1 MCLTICGTYTP
12 VKCPIEIIII
22 ERTTNI
28 TFLTLTHTTMGKT
41 NAKMCSHKATQV
53 LPLSKG
59 TPAVGIASSSY
70 FAACAR
76 HVGALALFG
85 LMFCPVQV
93 MASRAPRLAMADSS
107 SVVTPVLP
115 DQGTTTPTD
124 SIGNGGAGDAEE
136 VVPDTIPFAQLWKHN
151 SWRSTNEKAGSTT
164 QQSWEIICNRPT
176 KLTFNYSCYN
186 GSYGTFQVTLND
198 STIISRGNWDSTE
211 DRLYQI
217 DLPAGRY
224 VLKASYYTRYDNYY
238 DPDGL
243 NEYCYARIS
252 GIATDDV
259 QANATAYLSGLAD
272 YPALKQELQTALD
285 NSSAAPDDE
294 ALYNT
299 LAATLNDVR
308 TAVSYYPLIQKDI
321 VVADSILNEGA
332 YVDISEAVALGR
344 AIDVNTST
352 SANYLAA
359 FDALETSIAV
369 QVSSNQKIDDWAFNT
384 DQRYTID
391 NMGYYLDQDHKVA
404 ACTGL
409 EAQDADVTNLVIP
422 STVRYNGVTYAVVA
436 LYDNRYNQNKVRTLT
451 LPRTLR
457 HINDYGLSD
466 YRAITDLEIPANVER
481 MGNYIVNNCPQLQR
495 IKVNAEVPPTLGSLD
510 NNRYYDEYGNS
521 TYHYLRIV
529 IPRESF
535 HAYRLVNA
543 WNTDYNVLIGGDEGI
558 TVNTGKIA
566 AGDLG
571 HVVVEEAGYLQEVN
585 KLIIEGELNADD
597 WSKIGQMTN
606 LTELDLSKALI
617 DEIPSN
623 AFNGRWAIDKV
634 VLPPTLKK
642 IGSYAFQNTSLT
654 SVNIPD
660 NVETIENN
668 AFGRVKRLQEVH
680 LPDNLTA
687 LGGSA
692 FEYCRN
698 LRAVKIPSK
707 IKVITWYA
715 FRDCSSLQSVELHDS
730 ITGFGNESFAG
741 CDLREITLPKSTTAV
756 GNHAFEGNANL
767 SKVTFNEGLIYIGE
781 SAFQNTAIDTL
792 NCPST
797 LRNIYNSAFAGCRN
811 LRQIYLNEGLTRIEM
826 YALANNK
833 ATEIVLPSSLEYCAG
848 GAFDDCDSLVTI
860 EARSVMPPNTDNG
873 CPLTSADLTKA
884 ILYVP
889 VWSLAEYQLATGW
902 NQFYTFRTSDFMPQ
916 YVKVNKDFYFTLR
929 DELDPDYRPDIELTV
944 TNNQIT
950 DSQGNT
956 DYQHGNLTIS
966 GRSKL
971 AVNDFSMVLSP
982 YAKYSYKQNYYYNEN
997 YRHLRPTS
1005 LIVKGEMRAENV
1017 TINLWNATNRWQ
1029 FVSFPF
1035 DVKVSDIVPVDSTT
1049 SWVIRG
1055 HSGAERAAG
1064 NAAAVWQ
1071 NLSADDVL
1079 QAGKGYIMQCYKPD
1093 DKNGNYDAA
1102 QFTVRPLTTTVNRQ
1116 QIFNAD
1122 NRTVALE
1129 EHLAEFEHNRSW
1141 NLIGNPYPSY
1151 FDTRFLDFGA
1161 PFMVW
1166 NSNNQNYEAYSPVDD
1181 SYILAPA
1188 EAFFVQRPVD
1198 QESITFLKDG
1208 RQTDRYARTL
1218 VEEEPA
1224 SAPQRIR
1231 AAYDSNT
1238 HTAAQRT
1245 VFNITLAKDG
1255 QQADRTRVVINEAA
1269 TMQYDLSRDAAKFT
1283 GTEPAVSQIFT
1294 INGATRYAIN
1304 ERPLNNGQALLGL
1317 HFGTD
1322 GTYTIGLSNQPD
1334 GQVTLEDRLTGTK
1347 LQLNGTAGYSFTAK
1361 AGDSTDRFVLHFD
1374 AVATGINAATVNEAD
1389 RNDDT
1394 YTLDGRKVN
1403 NPTAPGLYIKGGKK
1417 GIK

>member
-1 MCLTICGTYTP
+1 
-12 VKCPIEIIII
+12 
-22 ERTTNI
+22 
-28 TFLTLTHTTMGKT
+28 MGKT

-59 TPAVGIASSSY
+59 TPTVGIASSSY

-124 SIGNGGAGDAEE
+124 SIGNSGAGDTDQ
-136 VVPDTIPFAQLWKHN
+136 VLPDTIPFAQLWKHN
-151 SWRSTNEKAGSTT
+151 NWQSTNEAAGSTT

-176 KLTFNYSCYN
+176 KLFFNYACNNNS
-186 GSYGTFQVTLND
+186 SSSFQVTLND
-198 STIISRGNWDSTE
+198 STIIGRGGWNSTE
-211 DRLYQI
+211 GEHYQI
-217 DLPAGRY
+217 ELPAGRY
-224 VLKASYYTRYDNYY
+224 VLKASFYTYYENQN
-238 DPDGL
+238 G
-243 NEYCYARIS
+243 YCYARIS
-252 GIATDDV
+252 GIATDDA
-259 QANATAYLSGLAD
+259 QSNATAYLSGLVD

-285 NSSAAPDDE
+285 NSNAAPDDE

-308 TAVSYYPLIQKDI
+308 KAVSYYPLIQKDI

-352 SANYLAA
+352 SADYLAA
-359 FDALETSIAV
+359 FEALETSIAV
-369 QVSSNQKIDDWAFNT
+369 QVTSNQSIDDWAINT

-391 NMGYYLDQDHKVA
+391 NMGYYLDQEHKVA

-409 EAQDADVTNLVIP
+409 QVQDADVTNLVIP

-811 LRQIYLNEGLTRIEM
+811 LRQINLNEGLTRIET

-950 DSQGNT
+950 DSQGNS

-982 YAKYSYKQNYYYNEN
+982 YAKYAYKQNYYYNEN
-997 YRHLRPTS
+997 YRHLRPTC

-1079 QAGKGYIMQCYKPD
+1079 QAGKGYIMQCYKPN

-1198 QESITFLKDG
+1198 QENITFLKDG

-1334 GQVTLEDRLTGTK
+1334 GQITLEDRLTGTK

-1374 AVATGINAATVNEAD
+1374 AVATGINAATANEAD

-1417 GIK
+1417 VIK

>member
-1 MCLTICGTYTP
+1 
-12 VKCPIEIIII
+12 
-22 ERTTNI
+22 
-28 TFLTLTHTTMGKT
+28 MGKT

-85 LMFCPVQV
+85 LMFCPVQI
-93 MASRAPRLAMADSS
+93 MASRAPRLAVADSS
-107 SVVTPVLP
+107 EVVSPVLP

-124 SIGNGGAGDAEE
+124 SIDNGGTGDTEE
-136 VVPDTIPFAQLWKHN
+136 VLPDTIPFAQLWKHN
-151 SWRSTNEKAGSTT
+151 SWQSTNKEAESTT

-176 KLTFNYSCYN
+176 KLTFNYCWNNGNSC
-186 GSYGTFQVTLND
+186 TFRVTLND
-198 STIISRGNWDSTE
+198 STIISKNSWTTTLGE
-211 DRLYQI
+211 HYQI
-217 DLPAGRY
+217 NLPAGRY
-224 VLKASYYTRYDNYY
+224 VLKASLYTHYENQGDNYF
-238 DPDGL
+238 
-243 NEYCYARIS
+243 ARIS
-252 GIATDDV
+252 DIAIDDA
-259 QANATAYLSGLAD
+259 QANATAFLGALAD

-285 NSSAAPDDE
+285 NSNAAPDDE

-352 SANYLAA
+352 SADYLAA

-369 QVSSNQKIDDWAFNT
+369 QVSSNQSIDDWAFNT
-384 DQRYTID
+384 DQRYTVD

-409 EAQDADVTNLVIP
+409 QTENADVTDLVIP

-436 LYDNRYNQNKVRTLT
+436 LYDNRYDQNKVRTLT

-457 HINDYGLSD
+457 HINDWGLSK
-466 YRAITDLEIPANVER
+466 YYAITDLEIPANVER
-481 MGNYIVNNCPQLQR
+481 MGDYIVNDCPQLQR

-510 NNRYYDEYGNS
+510 NDSYYEDGYN

-535 HAYRLVNA
+535 HAYRLVSA
-543 WNTDYNVLIGGDEGI
+543 WNTDHNVLIGGDEGV
-558 TVNTGKIA
+558 TVSTGKIA

-571 HVVVEEAGYLQEVN
+571 HVVIEEAGYLQEVN

-597 WSKIGQMTN
+597 WSKIKQMTN

-617 DEIPSN
+617 DEIPSY
-623 AFNGRWAIDKV
+623 AFNERWAIDKV

-642 IGSYAFQNTSLT
+642 IGSCAFQRTSLT

-660 NVETIENN
+660 NVETIEEN
-668 AFGRVKRLQEVH
+668 AFSQVRQLQEVH
-680 LPDNLTA
+680 LPDSLTS
-687 LGGSA
+687 LGRYA
-692 FEYCRN
+692 FEKCRS
-698 LRAVKIPSK
+698 LRTVKIPTK
-707 IKVITWYA
+707 LKEIPWYT
-715 FRDCSSLQSVELHDS
+715 FDGCNSLQSVELHDS
-730 ITGFGNESFAG
+730 ITGIGDYSFRN
-741 CDLREITLPKSTTAV
+741 CNLREITLPKSTTWV
-756 GNHAFEGNANL
+756 GGSAFEENANL
-767 SKVTFNEGLIYIGE
+767 SKVTLNEGLIDIWA
-781 SAFQNTAIDTL
+781 SAFQDTAIDTL

-797 LRNIYNSAFAGCRN
+797 LRNIYNSAFARCNN
-811 LRQIYLNEGLTRIEM
+811 LRQINLNEGLTRIEV
-826 YALANNK
+826 YALADNM

-848 GAFDDCDSLVTI
+848 AAFSNCNSLVTI
-860 EARSVMPPNTDNG
+860 EARSVMPPNTGGG
-873 CPLTSADLTKA
+873 CPLTVNDLTKA
-884 ILYVP
+884 VLYVP
-889 VWSLAEYQLATGW
+889 VWSLSEYQLATGW

-944 TNNQIT
+944 TNNEIT
-950 DSQGNT
+950 DSHDNR

-971 AVNDFSMVLSP
+971 AVNDFSMVLAP
-982 YAKYSYKQNYYYNEN
+982 YAKYAYEGGGYNYYND
-997 YRHLRPTS
+997 YRYLRPTS

-1017 TINLWNATNRWQ
+1017 TINLWNATERWQ

-1035 DVKVSDIVPVDSTT
+1035 DVKVSNIVPVDSTT

-1064 NAAAVWQ
+1064 NTAAVWQ

-1079 QAGKGYIMQCYKPD
+1079 QAGKGYIMQCYKPND
-1093 DKNGNYDAA
+1093 GNNYYDAA

-1231 AAYDSNT
+1231 AAYDSNA

-1334 GQVTLEDRLTGTK
+1334 GQITLEDRLTGTK

-1374 AVATGINAATVNEAD
+1374 AVATGINAATTNEAD

-1417 GIK
+1417 VIK

>member
-1 MCLTICGTYTP
+1 
-12 VKCPIEIIII
+12 
-22 ERTTNI
+22 
-28 TFLTLTHTTMGKT
+28 MGKT

-93 MASRAPRLAMADSS
+93 MASRAPRLAVADSS
-107 SVVTPVLP
+107 EVVSPVLP

-124 SIGNGGAGDAEE
+124 SIDNGGTGDTEE
-136 VVPDTIPFAQLWKHN
+136 VLPDTIPFAQLWKHN
-151 SWRSTNEKAGSTT
+151 SWQSTNKEAESTT

-176 KLTFNYSCYN
+176 KLTFNYCWNNGNSC
-186 GSYGTFQVTLND
+186 TFRVTLND
-198 STIISRGNWDSTE
+198 STIISKNSWTTTLGE
-211 DRLYQI
+211 HYQI
-217 DLPAGRY
+217 NLPAGRY
-224 VLKASYYTRYDNYY
+224 VLKASLYTHYENQGDNYF
-238 DPDGL
+238 
-243 NEYCYARIS
+243 ARIS
-252 GIATDDV
+252 DIAIDDA
-259 QANATAYLSGLAD
+259 QANATAFLGALAG
-272 YPALKQELQTALD
+272 YPPLKQELQTALD

-352 SANYLAA
+352 SAEYLAA

-369 QVSSNQKIDDWAFNT
+369 QVSSNQSIDDWAFNT
-384 DQRYTID
+384 SQRYTID
-391 NMGYYLDQDHKVA
+391 DMGYYLDQDHKVA

-409 EAQDADVTNLVIP
+409 QTENADVTDLVIP

-436 LYDNRYNQNKVRTLT
+436 LYANRYTQNKVRTLT

-466 YRAITDLEIPANVER
+466 YRAITDLEIPAYVER
-481 MGNYIVNNCPQLQR
+481 MGNYIVEDCPQLQR
-495 IKVNAEVPPTLGSLD
+495 IKVNAEVPPTLESLGGD
-510 NNRYYDEYGNS
+510 SYYDEYGNY
-521 TYHYLRIV
+521 TYRYFKV
-529 IPRESF
+529 TIPRESF
-535 HAYRLVNA
+535 HAYRLVSA
-543 WNTDYNVLIGGDEGI
+543 WNTNYNVLIGGDEGV
-558 TVNTGKIA
+558 TVSTGKIA

-585 KLIIEGELNADD
+585 KLIIEGELNSDD
-597 WSKIGQMTN
+597 WSKIKQMTN

-617 DEIPSN
+617 DEIPSY
-623 AFNGRWAIDKV
+623 AFSERWAIDKV

-642 IGSYAFQNTSLT
+642 IGSCAFQRTSLT

-660 NVETIENN
+660 NVETIEES
-668 AFGRVKRLQEVH
+668 AFSQVKKLQEVH
-680 LPDNLTA
+680 LPDSLTS
-687 LGGSA
+687 LGRYA
-692 FEYCRN
+692 FSSCSS
-698 LRAVKIPSK
+698 LRTIKIPTK
-707 IKVITWYA
+707 LKEIPWYT
-715 FRDCSSLQSVELHDS
+715 FDGCKSLQSVELHDS
-730 ITGFGNESFAG
+730 ITGFGDYSFRS
-741 CDLREITLPKSTTAV
+741 CDLREITLPKSTTWI
-756 GNHAFEGNANL
+756 GGRAFAENTNL
-767 SKVTFNEGLIYIGE
+767 SKVTLNEELIDIWAY
-781 SAFQNTAIDTL
+781 AFQNTAIDTL

-797 LRNIYNSAFAGCRN
+797 LRNIYNGAFAGCRN
-811 LRQIYLNEGLTRIEM
+811 LSQINLNEGLTRIEV

-833 ATEIVLPSSLEYCAG
+833 ATEIVLPSSLEYCSQS
-848 GAFDDCDSLVTI
+848 AFDDCDSLVTI

-873 CPLTSADLTKA
+873 CPLSSTDLTKA
-884 ILYVP
+884 VLYVP

-971 AVNDFSMVLSP
+971 AVNDFSMVLAP
-982 YAKYSYKQNYYYNEN
+982 YAKYAYKQNYYYNEN

-1049 SWVIRG
+1049 SWVIRS

-1064 NAAAVWQ
+1064 NTAAVWQ
-1071 NLSADDVL
+1071 NLTADDVL
-1079 QAGKGYIMQCYKPD
+1079 QAGKGYIMQCYKPN

-1151 FDTRFLDFGA
+1151 FDTRFLDFEA

-1198 QESITFLKDG
+1198 QENITFLKDG

-1231 AAYDSNT
+1231 AAYDSNS

-1334 GQVTLEDRLTGTK
+1334 GQITLEDRLTGTK
-1347 LQLNGTAGYSFTAK
+1347 QQLNGTAGYSFTAK

-1374 AVATGINAATVNEAD
+1374 AVATGINAATTNEAD
-1389 RNDDT
+1389 HNDDT

-1417 GIK
+1417 VIK

>member
-1 MCLTICGTYTP
+1 
-12 VKCPIEIIII
+12 
-22 ERTTNI
+22 
-28 TFLTLTHTTMGKT
+28 MGKT

-93 MASRAPRLAMADSS
+93 MASRAPRLAVADSS
-107 SVVTPVLP
+107 EVVSPVLP

-124 SIGNGGAGDAEE
+124 SIDNGGTGDTEE
-136 VVPDTIPFAQLWKHN
+136 VLPDTIPFAQLWKHN
-151 SWRSTNEKAGSTT
+151 SWQSTNEAAGSTT

-176 KLTFNYSCYN
+176 KLTFNYSCN
-186 GSYGTFQVTLND
+186 NRNSCTFQVTLND
-198 STIISRGNWDSTE
+198 STIISKNSWSSTE
-211 DRLYQI
+211 GQLYQI

-224 VLKASYYTRYDNYY
+224 VLKASYYTYY
-238 DPDGL
+238 ENQ
-243 NEYCYARIS
+243 NENCYARIS
-252 GIATDDV
+252 GIATDDA
-259 QANATAYLSGLAD
+259 QANATAYLGALAD
-272 YPALKQELQTALD
+272 CPALKQELQTALD
-285 NSSAAPDDE
+285 NYNAAPDDE

-308 TAVSYYPLIQKDI
+308 KAVSYYPLIQKDI

-352 SANYLAA
+352 SADYLAA

-369 QVSSNQKIDDWAFNT
+369 QVTSDQSIDDWAFNT

-409 EAQDADVTNLVIP
+409 QTENADVTDLVIP

-436 LYDNRYNQNKVRTLT
+436 LYDNRYDQNKVRTLT

-457 HINDYGLSD
+457 HINDWGLSK
-466 YRAITDLEIPANVER
+466 YYAITDLEIPANVER
-481 MGNYIVNNCPQLQR
+481 MGNYIVEDCPQLQR
-495 IKVNAEVPPTLGSLD
+495 IKVNAEVPPTLESLGGGIYYED
-510 NNRYYDEYGNS
+510 GYATDRY
-521 TYHYLRIV
+521 IKII

-535 HAYRLVNA
+535 HAYRLVSA
-543 WNTDYNVLIGGDEGI
+543 WNTDHNVLIGGDEGV
-558 TVNTGKIA
+558 TVSTGKIA

-571 HVVVEEAGYLQEVN
+571 HVVIEEAGYLQEVN

-597 WSKIGQMTN
+597 WSKIKQMTN

-617 DEIPSN
+617 DEIPSY

-642 IGSYAFQNTSLT
+642 IGSFAFQGTALT

-660 NVETIENN
+660 NVETIKEC
-668 AFGRVKRLQEVH
+668 AFSQVKQLQEVH
-680 LPDNLTA
+680 LPDSLTS
-687 LGGSA
+687 LGNYA
-692 FEYCRN
+692 FAECRS
-698 LRAVKIPSK
+698 LRTVKIPTK
-707 IKVITWYA
+707 LKTIPDYT
-715 FRDCSSLQSVELHDS
+715 FQNCRSLQSVELHDS
-730 ITGFGNESFAG
+730 ITAFEDYSFNN
-741 CDLREITLPKSTTAV
+741 CDLREITLPKSTTWV
-756 GNHAFEGNANL
+756 GGNAFNGNTNL
-767 SKVTFNEGLIYIGE
+767 SKVTLNEGLIDIWAE
-781 SAFQNTAIDTL
+781 AFYNTAIDTL

-797 LRNIYNSAFAGCRN
+797 LRNIRNSAFAGCRN
-811 LRQIYLNEGLTRIEM
+811 LRQINLNEGLTRIEV

-848 GAFDDCDSLVTI
+848 AAFDGCNSLVTI
-860 EARSVMPPNTDNG
+860 EAHSVMPPNTGSG
-873 CPLTSADLTKA
+873 CPLTVNDLTKA
-884 ILYVP
+884 VLYVP
-889 VWSLAEYQLATGW
+889 VWSLSEYQLATGW

-944 TNNQIT
+944 TNNEIT
-950 DSQGNT
+950 DSQGND

-982 YAKYSYKQNYYYNEN
+982 FTKYIYEGGYYDYYSNESYRY
-997 YRHLRPTS
+997 LRPTS

-1079 QAGKGYIMQCYKPD
+1079 QAGKGYIMQCYKPN
-1093 DKNGNYDAA
+1093 DKNGNYYAA

-1231 AAYDSNT
+1231 AAYDSNA

-1304 ERPLNNGQALLGL
+1304 ERPLNNGQAQLGL

-1374 AVATGINAATVNEAD
+1374 AVATGINAATTNEAD

-1417 GIK
+1417 VIK

>member
-1 MCLTICGTYTP
+1 
-12 VKCPIEIIII
+12 
-22 ERTTNI
+22 
-28 TFLTLTHTTMGKT
+28 MGKT

-107 SVVTPVLP
+107 SVVTPVQP

-124 SIGNGGAGDAEE
+124 SIGNSGAGDTDQ
-136 VVPDTIPFAQLWKHN
+136 VLPDTIPFAQLWKHN
-151 SWRSTNEKAGSTT
+151 SWQSTNKEAGSTT
-164 QQSWEIICNRPT
+164 QQSWEIICSRPT
-176 KLTFNYSCYN
+176 KLSFNYAYKNRYSEIH
-186 GSYGTFQVTLND
+186 VTLND
-198 STIISRGNWDSTE
+198 STIIRDGAWYSTE
-211 DRLYQI
+211 SRHYQI

-224 VLKASYYTRYDNYY
+224 VLKASYYTEGENPDDINNQNY
-238 DPDGL
+238 
-243 NEYCYARIS
+243 NYARIS
-252 GIATDDV
+252 DIATDDV
-259 QANATAYLSGLAD
+259 QSNATAYLGALAD

-285 NSSAAPDDE
+285 NYNAAPDDE

-299 LAATLNDVR
+299 LAATLNDVSK
-308 TAVSYYPLIQKDI
+308 AVSYYPLIQKDI

-352 SANYLAA
+352 SADYLAA
-359 FDALETSIAV
+359 FEALETSIAV
-369 QVSSNQKIDDWAFNT
+369 QVTSNQKIDEWAINT
-384 DQRYTID
+384 NQRYTID

-409 EAQDADVTNLVIP
+409 QTENADVTDLVIP
-422 STVRYNGVTYAVVA
+422 STVRYNNVTYAVVA

-457 HINDYGLSD
+457 HINDWGLSD

-481 MGNYIVNNCPQLQR
+481 MGENIVYNCPQLQR

-510 NNRYYDEYGNS
+510 NNSYYDDYDGR
-521 TYHYLRIV
+521 TYRYLRIV

-543 WNTDYNVLIGGDEGI
+543 WNTDHNVLIGGDEGI

-597 WSKIGQMTN
+597 WSKIKQMTN

-617 DEIPSN
+617 NEIPN
-623 AFNGRWAIDKV
+623 KAFNGRWAIDKV

-642 IGSYAFQNTSLT
+642 IGSFAFQGTALT

-660 NVETIENN
+660 NVETIKEC
-668 AFGRVKRLQEVH
+668 AFSQVKQLQEVH
-680 LPDNLTA
+680 LPDSLTS
-687 LGGSA
+687 LGNYA
-692 FEYCRN
+692 FAECRS
-698 LRAVKIPSK
+698 LRTVKIPTK
-707 IKVITWYA
+707 LKTIPDYT
-715 FRDCSSLQSVELHDS
+715 FQNCRSLQSVELHDS
-730 ITGFGNESFAG
+730 ITAFEDYSFDN
-741 CDLREITLPKSTTAV
+741 CDLREITLPKSTTWV
-756 GNHAFEGNANL
+756 GGSAFKGNANL
-767 SKVTFNEGLIYIGE
+767 SKVTLNEGLVDIWTY
-781 SAFQNTAIDTL
+781 AFQNTAIDTL

-797 LRNIYNSAFAGCRN
+797 LRNIYSNAFRDCTN
-811 LRQIYLNEGLTRIEM
+811 LRQINLNEGLTRIESG
-826 YALANNK
+826 ALANNK

-848 GAFDDCDSLVTI
+848 GAFYDCDSLVTI
-860 EARSVMPPNTDNG
+860 EARSVMPPNTDGN
-873 CPLTSADLTKA
+873 CPLSGTDLTKA
-884 ILYVP
+884 VLYVP
-889 VWSLAEYQLATGW
+889 VWSLSEYQLATGW

-929 DELDPDYRPDIELTV
+929 DELAPDYRPDIELTV

-950 DSQGNT
+950 DSQNNS

-971 AVNDFSMVLSP
+971 AVNDFSMVLAP
-982 YAKYSYKQNYYYNEN
+982 YAKYAYEGGGYNYYND
-997 YRHLRPTS
+997 YRYLRPTS

-1079 QAGKGYIMQCYKPD
+1079 QAGKGYIMQCYKPN

-1198 QESITFLKDG
+1198 QENITFLKDG

-1374 AVATGINAATVNEAD
+1374 AVATGINAATANEAD

-1417 GIK
+1417 VIK

>member
-1 MCLTICGTYTP
+1 
-12 VKCPIEIIII
+12 
-22 ERTTNI
+22 
-28 TFLTLTHTTMGKT
+28 MGKT

-107 SVVTPVLP
+107 SVVTPVQP

-124 SIGNGGAGDAEE
+124 SIGNGGAGDTEE
-136 VVPDTIPFAQLWKHN
+136 VLPDTIPFAQLWKHN
-151 SWRSTNEKAGSTT
+151 RYIVYGGTEGTVEQK
-164 QQSWEIICNRPT
+164 SWEIIARRET
-176 KLTFNYSCYN
+176 KLSF
-186 GSYGTFQVTLND
+186 SYGTADDQWNFYTQIFIDDERVREMNGGTYNNTFSVTLTPGRHILTFKNECYGEVD
-198 STIISRGNWDSTE
+198 STTYAFISDIATE
-211 DRLYQI
+211 DAQ
-217 DLPAGRY
+217 
-224 VLKASYYTRYDNYY
+224 T
-238 DPDGL
+238 
-243 NEYCYARIS
+243 
-252 GIATDDV
+252 
-259 QANATAYLSGLAD
+259 NATAFVNALEG
-272 YPALKQELQTALD
+272 YPPLKQELQTALD
-285 NSSAAPDDE
+285 NYNAAPDDE

-308 TAVSYYPLIQKDI
+308 KAVSYYPLIQKDI

-352 SANYLAA
+352 SADYLAA

-369 QVSSNQKIDDWAFNT
+369 QVTSNQSIDDWAFNT

-409 EAQDADVTNLVIP
+409 EAENADVTDLVIP

-457 HINDYGLSD
+457 HINDGGLSD

-481 MGNYIVNNCPQLQR
+481 MGENIVYNCPQLQR

-510 NNRYYDEYGNS
+510 NNSYYEDGYR
-521 TYHYLRIV
+521 TYHYIRIV

-543 WNTDYNVLIGGDEGI
+543 WNTDHNVLIGGDEGI
-558 TVNTGKIA
+558 TVSTGKIA

-597 WSKIGQMTN
+597 WSKIKQMTN

-617 DEIPSN
+617 DEIPN
-623 AFNGRWAIDKV
+623 EAFNGRWAIDKV
-634 VLPPTLKK
+634 LLPPTLKK
-642 IGSYAFQNTSLT
+642 IGAYAFQGTALT

-660 NVETIENN
+660 NVETIKECAFNN
-668 AFGRVKRLQEVH
+668 ARQLQEVH
-680 LPDNLTA
+680 LPDSLTS
-687 LGGSA
+687 LGTSA
-692 FEYCRN
+692 FEYCRS
-698 LRAVKIPSK
+698 LRTIKIPTK
-707 IKVITWYA
+707 LKVIPPYT
-715 FRDCSSLQSVELHDS
+715 FDGCKSLQSVELHDS
-730 ITGFGNESFAG
+730 ITGFGNHAFVN
-741 CDLREITLPKSTTAV
+741 CDLREITLPKSTSWVDNDAFS
-756 GNHAFEGNANL
+756 GNVNL
-767 SKVTFNEGLIYIGE
+767 SKVTLNEGLVNI
-781 SAFQNTAIDTL
+781 SDKAFYQTAIDTL

-797 LRNIYNSAFAGCRN
+797 LRSIRNSAFARCNN
-811 LRQIYLNEGLTRIEM
+811 LRQINLNEGLTRIESG
-826 YALANNK
+826 ALANNK

-848 GAFDDCDSLVTI
+848 GAFYDCDSLVTI
-860 EARSVMPPNTDNG
+860 EARSVMPPNTDGN
-873 CPLTSADLTKA
+873 CPLSGTDLTKA
-884 ILYVP
+884 VLYVP

-929 DELDPDYRPDIELTV
+929 DELAPDYRPDIELTV

-950 DSQGNT
+950 DSQNNS

-971 AVNDFSMVLSP
+971 AVNDFSMVLAP
-982 YAKYSYKQNYYYNEN
+982 YAKYAYEGGGYNYYND
-997 YRHLRPTS
+997 YRYLRPTS

-1079 QAGKGYIMQCYKPD
+1079 QAGKGYIMQCYKPN

-1374 AVATGINAATVNEAD
+1374 AVATGINAATTNEAD

-1417 GIK
+1417 VIK

>member
-1 MCLTICGTYTP
+1 
-12 VKCPIEIIII
+12 
-22 ERTTNI
+22 
-28 TFLTLTHTTMGKT
+28 MGKT

-93 MASRAPRLAMADSS
+93 MASRAPRLAVADSS
-107 SVVTPVLP
+107 EVVSPVLP

-124 SIGNGGAGDAEE
+124 SIGNGGAGDTEE
-136 VVPDTIPFAQLWKHN
+136 VLPDTIPFAQLLMHN
-151 SWRSTNEKAGSTT
+151 NWQSTNIEDGSTT
-164 QQSWEIICNRPT
+164 RQSWEIICNRPT
-176 KLTFNYSCYN
+176 KLTFNYACQNYN
-186 GSYGTFQVTLND
+186 ARGLFQVTLND
-198 STIISRGNWDSTE
+198 SVIISRSRWDSTDGE
-211 DRLYQI
+211 AYQI
-217 DLPAGRY
+217 DLPVGRY
-224 VLKASYYTRYDNYY
+224 VLKASYHINYY
-238 DPDGL
+238 DE
-243 NEYCYARIS
+243 NCYAQIS
-252 GIATDDV
+252 GIATDDA
-259 QANATAYLSGLAD
+259 QANATAYLGALAD
-272 YPALKQELQTALD
+272 FPGLKQELQTALD
-285 NSSAAPDDE
+285 NYNAAPDNE
-294 ALYNT
+294 EIYNT
-299 LAATLNDVR
+299 LNATLNDVR
-308 TAVSYYPLIQKDI
+308 KAVSYYPLIQKDI

-352 SANYLAA
+352 SADYLAA

-369 QVSSNQKIDDWAFNT
+369 QVTSNQSIDDWAINT
-384 DQRYTID
+384 DQLYTVD
-391 NMGYYLDQDHKVA
+391 NMGYYFDKDHKVA
-404 ACTGL
+404 ACIGL
-409 EAQDADVTNLVIP
+409 QTEDADVTDLVIP
-422 STVRYNGVTYAVVA
+422 STVRYNNVTYAVVA

-457 HINDYGLSD
+457 HINDWGLSD
-466 YRAITDLEIPANVER
+466 YRAITNLEIPANVER
-481 MGNYIVNNCPQLQR
+481 MGENVVYNCPQLRR

-510 NNRYYDEYGNS
+510 NESYSDERAYIKI
-521 TYHYLRIV
+521 T

-535 HAYRLVNA
+535 HAYRLVSA
-543 WNTDYNVLIGGDEGI
+543 WKTDRTVLIGGDEGV
-558 TVNTGKIA
+558 TVSTGKIA

-571 HVVVEEAGYLQEVN
+571 HVVIEEAGYLPEVN
-585 KLIIEGELNADD
+585 KLIIEGELNSDD
-597 WSKIGQMTN
+597 WSKIKQMTN

-617 DEIPSN
+617 DEIPSY
-623 AFNGRWAIDKV
+623 AFNERWAIDKV

-642 IGSYAFQNTSLT
+642 IGTYAFQKTSLT

-660 NVETIENN
+660 NVETIAEYAFSN
-668 AFGRVKRLQEVH
+668 ARQLQEVH
-680 LPDNLTA
+680 LPDSLTS
-687 LGGSA
+687 LGNYA
-692 FEYCRN
+692 FEECRS
-698 LRAVKIPSK
+698 LRTVKIPAK
-707 IKVITWYA
+707 LKEIPWYA
-715 FRDCSSLQSVELHDS
+715 FQHCKSLQSVELHDG
-730 ITGFGNESFAG
+730 ITGVGDYSFNN
-741 CDLREITLPKSTTAV
+741 CDLREMTLPKSTTWV
-756 GNHAFEGNANL
+756 GGNAFNGNTNL
-767 SKVTFNEGLIYIGE
+767 SKVTLNEGLIDIWAE
-781 SAFQNTAIDTL
+781 AFYNTAIDTL

-797 LRNIYNSAFAGCRN
+797 LRNIRNSAFAGCRN
-811 LRQIYLNEGLTRIEM
+811 LRQINLNEGLTRIEV

-848 GAFDDCDSLVTI
+848 AAFDGCDSLVTI
-860 EARSVMPPNTDNG
+860 EARSVMPPNTDGG
-873 CPLTSADLTKA
+873 CPLTVNDLTKA
-884 ILYVP
+884 VLYVP
-889 VWSLAEYQLATGW
+889 VWSLSEYQLATGW

-929 DELDPDYRPDIELTV
+929 DELDPDYRPDIELTY

-950 DSQGNT
+950 DSHNNS

-982 YAKYSYKQNYYYNEN
+982 FTKYIYEGGYYDYYYNQN

-1017 TINLWNATNRWQ
+1017 TINLWNVTDRWQ

-1064 NAAAVWQ
+1064 NTAAVWQ

-1079 QAGKGYIMQCYKPD
+1079 QAGKGYIMQCYKPND
-1093 DKNGNYDAA
+1093 ENGNNYYAA

-1151 FDTRFLDFGA
+1151 FDTRFLDFEA

-1231 AAYDSNT
+1231 AAYDSNA

-1374 AVATGINAATVNEAD
+1374 AVATGINAATANEAD

-1417 GIK
+1417 VIK

>member
-1 MCLTICGTYTP
+1 M
-12 VKCPIEIIII
+12 
-22 ERTTNI
+22 
-28 TFLTLTHTTMGKT
+28 
-41 NAKMCSHKATQV
+41 KAT
-53 LPLSKG
+53 P
-59 TPAVGIASSSY
+59 P
-70 FAACAR
+70 
-76 HVGALALFG
+76 
-85 LMFCPVQV
+85 
-93 MASRAPRLAMADSS
+93 
-107 SVVTPVLP
+107 
-115 DQGTTTPTD
+115 
-124 SIGNGGAGDAEE
+124 
-136 VVPDTIPFAQLWKHN
+136 
-151 SWRSTNEKAGSTT
+151 
-164 QQSWEIICNRPT
+164 
-176 KLTFNYSCYN
+176 
-186 GSYGTFQVTLND
+186 
-198 STIISRGNWDSTE
+198 
-211 DRLYQI
+211 
-217 DLPAGRY
+217 
-224 VLKASYYTRYDNYY
+224 
-238 DPDGL
+238 
-243 NEYCYARIS
+243 
-252 GIATDDV
+252 
-259 QANATAYLSGLAD
+259 
-272 YPALKQELQTALD
+272 LKQELQTALD
-285 NSSAAPDDE
+285 NYNAAPDDE

-308 TAVSYYPLIQKDI
+308 KAVSYYPLIQKDI

-352 SANYLAA
+352 SADYLAA

-369 QVSSNQKIDDWAFNT
+369 QVTSNQSIDDWAFNT

-409 EAQDADVTNLVIP
+409 ETENADVTDLVIP
-422 STVRYNGVTYAVVA
+422 STVRYDGVTYAVVA

-457 HINDYGLSD
+457 HINDNGLSD

-481 MGNYIVNNCPQLQR
+481 MGNYIVYNCPQLQR
-495 IKVNAEVPPTLGSLD
+495 IKVNAEVPPTLGSLGD
-510 NNRYYDEYGNS
+510 DSYYEDGYRA
-521 TYHYLRIV
+521 YRHLRIV

-558 TVNTGKIA
+558 TVSTGKIA

-597 WSKIGQMTN
+597 WSKIKQMTN

-623 AFNGRWAIDKV
+623 AFSGRWAIDKV

-642 IGSYAFQNTSLT
+642 IGSFAFQGTALT

-660 NVETIENN
+660 NVETIKECAFNN
-668 AFGRVKRLQEVH
+668 ARQLQEVH
-680 LPDNLTA
+680 LPDSLTS
-687 LGGSA
+687 LGTSA
-692 FEYCRN
+692 FEYCRS
-698 LRAVKIPSK
+698 LRTIKIPTK
-707 IKVITWYA
+707 LKTIPDYT
-715 FRDCSSLQSVELHDS
+715 FQNCRSLQSVELHDS
-730 ITGFGNESFAG
+730 ITGFGNHAFVN
-741 CDLREITLPKSTTAV
+741 CDLREITLPKSTSWVDNDAFS
-756 GNHAFEGNANL
+756 GNVNL
-767 SKVTFNEGLIYIGE
+767 SKVTLNEGLVNI
-781 SAFQNTAIDTL
+781 SDKAFYQTAIDTL

-797 LRNIYNSAFAGCRN
+797 LRSIRNSAFARCNN
-811 LRQIYLNEGLTRIEM
+811 LRQINLNEGLTRIESG
-826 YALANNK
+826 ALANNK

-848 GAFDDCDSLVTI
+848 GAFYDCDSLVTI
-860 EARSVMPPNTDNG
+860 EARSVMPPNTDGN
-873 CPLTSADLTKA
+873 CPLSGTDLTKA
-884 ILYVP
+884 VLYVP
-889 VWSLAEYQLATGW
+889 VWSLSEYQLATGW

-916 YVKVNKDFYFTLR
+916 YVKVSKDFYFTLR

-950 DSQGNT
+950 DSQNNS

-971 AVNDFSMVLSP
+971 AVNDFSMVLAP
-982 YAKYSYKQNYYYNEN
+982 YAKYAYEGGGYNYYND
-997 YRHLRPTS
+997 YRYLRPTS
-1005 LIVKGEMRAENV
+1005 LIVKGEMRAEDV

-1093 DKNGNYDAA
+1093 DKNGNYYAA

-1231 AAYDSNT
+1231 AAYDSNA

-1374 AVATGINAATVNEAD
+1374 AVATGINAATTNEAD

-1417 GIK
+1417 VIK

>member
-1 MCLTICGTYTP
+1 MCLTISGTYTP

-59 TPAVGIASSSY
+59 TPTVGIASSSY

-124 SIGNGGAGDAEE
+124 SIGNSGAGDTDQ
-136 VVPDTIPFAQLWKHN
+136 VLPDTIPFAQLWKHN
-151 SWRSTNEKAGSTT
+151 NWQSTNEAAGSTT

-176 KLTFNYSCYN
+176 KLFFNYACNNNS
-186 GSYGTFQVTLND
+186 SSSFQVTLND
-198 STIISRGNWDSTE
+198 STIIGRGGWNSTE
-211 DRLYQI
+211 GEHYQI
-217 DLPAGRY
+217 ELPAGRY
-224 VLKASYYTRYDNYY
+224 VLKASFYTYYENQN
-238 DPDGL
+238 G
-243 NEYCYARIS
+243 YCYARIS
-252 GIATDDV
+252 GIATDDA
-259 QANATAYLSGLAD
+259 QSNATAYLSGLVD

-285 NSSAAPDDE
+285 NSNAAPDDE

-308 TAVSYYPLIQKDI
+308 KAVSYYPLIQKDI

-352 SANYLAA
+352 SADYLAA
-359 FDALETSIAV
+359 FEALETSIAV
-369 QVSSNQKIDDWAFNT
+369 QVTSNQSIDDWAINT

-391 NMGYYLDQDHKVA
+391 NMGYYLDQEHKVA

-409 EAQDADVTNLVIP
+409 QVQDADVTNLVIP

-797 LRNIYNSAFAGCRN
+797 LRNI
-811 LRQIYLNEGLTRIEM
+811 
-826 YALANNK
+826 
-833 ATEIVLPSSLEYCAG
+833 
-848 GAFDDCDSLVTI
+848 
-860 EARSVMPPNTDNG
+860 
-873 CPLTSADLTKA
+873 
-884 ILYVP
+884 
-889 VWSLAEYQLATGW
+889 
-902 NQFYTFRTSDFMPQ
+902 
-916 YVKVNKDFYFTLR
+916 
-929 DELDPDYRPDIELTV
+929 
-944 TNNQIT
+944 
-950 DSQGNT
+950 
-956 DYQHGNLTIS
+956 
-966 GRSKL
+966 
-971 AVNDFSMVLSP
+971 
-982 YAKYSYKQNYYYNEN
+982 
-997 YRHLRPTS
+997 
-1005 LIVKGEMRAENV
+1005 
-1017 TINLWNATNRWQ
+1017 
-1029 FVSFPF
+1029 
-1035 DVKVSDIVPVDSTT
+1035 
-1049 SWVIRG
+1049 
-1055 HSGAERAAG
+1055 
-1064 NAAAVWQ
+1064 
-1071 NLSADDVL
+1071 
-1079 QAGKGYIMQCYKPD
+1079 
-1093 DKNGNYDAA
+1093 
-1102 QFTVRPLTTTVNRQ
+1102 
-1116 QIFNAD
+1116 
-1122 NRTVALE
+1122 
-1129 EHLAEFEHNRSW
+1129 
-1141 NLIGNPYPSY
+1141 
-1151 FDTRFLDFGA
+1151 
-1161 PFMVW
+1161 
-1166 NSNNQNYEAYSPVDD
+1166 
-1181 SYILAPA
+1181 
-1188 EAFFVQRPVD
+1188 
-1198 QESITFLKDG
+1198 
-1208 RQTDRYARTL
+1208 
-1218 VEEEPA
+1218 
-1224 SAPQRIR
+1224 
-1231 AAYDSNT
+1231 
-1238 HTAAQRT
+1238 
-1245 VFNITLAKDG
+1245 
-1255 QQADRTRVVINEAA
+1255 
-1269 TMQYDLSRDAAKFT
+1269 
-1283 GTEPAVSQIFT
+1283 
-1294 INGATRYAIN
+1294 
-1304 ERPLNNGQALLGL
+1304 
-1317 HFGTD
+1317 
-1322 GTYTIGLSNQPD
+1322 
-1334 GQVTLEDRLTGTK
+1334 
-1347 LQLNGTAGYSFTAK
+1347 
-1361 AGDSTDRFVLHFD
+1361 
-1374 AVATGINAATVNEAD
+1374 
-1389 RNDDT
+1389 
-1394 YTLDGRKVN
+1394 
-1403 NPTAPGLYIKGGKK
+1403 
-1417 GIK
+1417 

>member
-1 MCLTICGTYTP
+1 
-12 VKCPIEIIII
+12 
-22 ERTTNI
+22 
-28 TFLTLTHTTMGKT
+28 MGKT

-107 SVVTPVLP
+107 SVVTPVQP
-115 DQGTTTPTD
+115 DQGTTAPTDSTGSGGVVSPVQPDQGTTAPTD
-124 SIGNGGAGDAEE
+124 SIGNGGTGDTEE
-136 VVPDTIPFAQLWKHN
+136 VLPDTIPFAQLWKHN
-151 SWRSTNEKAGSTT
+151 SWLSTNEVAGSTT

-176 KLTFNYSCYN
+176 KLTFNYACQN
-186 GSYGTFQVTLND
+186 YGARGIFEVTLND
-198 STIISRGNWDSTE
+198 SVIINRTRWDSTDGE
-211 DRLYQI
+211 AYQI
-217 DLPAGRY
+217 DLPVGRY
-224 VLKASYYTRYDNYY
+224 VLKASYYINYY
-238 DPDGL
+238 DE
-243 NEYCYARIS
+243 NCYARIS
-252 GIATDDV
+252 GIATDDA
-259 QANATAYLSGLAD
+259 QSNATAYLGALAD

-285 NSSAAPDDE
+285 NSSAAPNDE

-308 TAVSYYPLIQKDI
+308 KAATYYPLIQKDI

-344 AIDVNTST
+344 AIDVNAST
-352 SANYLAA
+352 SAEYLAA
-359 FDALETSIAV
+359 FEALETSIAV
-369 QVSSNQKIDDWAFNT
+369 QVTSDQSIDDWAFNT
-384 DQRYTID
+384 NQRYTID
-391 NMGYYLDQDHKVA
+391 NMGYYLDQEHKVA

-409 EAQDADVTNLVIP
+409 QIEDVDVTDLVIP
-422 STVRYNGVTYAVVA
+422 STVRYNDVTYAVVA

-457 HINDYGLSD
+457 HINDNGLSD

-481 MGNYIVNNCPQLQR
+481 MGKNVVYNCPQLRR
-495 IKVNAEVPPTLGSLD
+495 IKVNAEVPPTLGSLSSD
-510 NNRYYDEYGNS
+510 YYYHDEFLNRDHLYYKI
-521 TYHYLRIV
+521 T

-543 WNTDYNVLIGGDEGI
+543 WTNYTVLIGGDEGV
-558 TVNTGKIA
+558 TVSTGKIA

-571 HVVVEEAGYLQEVN
+571 HVVIDEAGYLQEVN
-585 KLIIEGELNADD
+585 KLIIEGELNSDD
-597 WSKIGQMTN
+597 WSKIKQMTN

-617 DEIPSN
+617 DEIPSY
-623 AFNGRWAIDKV
+623 AFSERWAIDKV

-642 IGSYAFQNTSLT
+642 IGSNAFQRTALT

-660 NVETIENN
+660 NVETIEDC
-668 AFGRVKRLQEVH
+668 AFGGAGYMQEVH
-680 LPDNLTA
+680 LPDSLTS

-715 FRDCSSLQSVELHDS
+715 FRYCDSLQSVELHDS

-811 LRQIYLNEGLTRIEM
+811 LRQINLNEGLTRIEQ

-860 EARSVMPPNTDNG
+860 EARSVMPPNTGSG
-873 CPLTSADLTKA
+873 CPLTSSDLTKA
-884 ILYVP
+884 VLYVP

-929 DELDPDYRPDIELTV
+929 DELAPDYRPDIELTV

-950 DSQGNT
+950 DSQNNS

-971 AVNDFSMVLSP
+971 AVNDFSMVLAP
-982 YAKYSYKQNYYYNEN
+982 YAKYAYEGGGYNYYND
-997 YRHLRPTS
+997 YRYLRPTS

-1017 TINLWNATNRWQ
+1017 TINLWNATERWQ

-1049 SWVIRG
+1049 SWVIRS

-1064 NAAAVWQ
+1064 NTAAVWQ

-1079 QAGKGYIMQCYKPD
+1079 QAGKGYIMQCYKPND
-1093 DKNGNYDAA
+1093 GNKYYDAA

-1334 GQVTLEDRLTGTK
+1334 GQITLEDRLTGTK

-1374 AVATGINAATVNEAD
+1374 AVATGINAATANEAD

-1417 GIK
+1417 VIK

>member
-1 MCLTICGTYTP
+1 
-12 VKCPIEIIII
+12 
-22 ERTTNI
+22 
-28 TFLTLTHTTMGKT
+28 MGKT

-107 SVVTPVLP
+107 SVVTPVQPDQGTTAPTDSTGSGGVVSPVLP
-115 DQGTTTPTD
+115 DQGTTAPTD
-124 SIGNGGAGDAEE
+124 SIDNGGAGDTEQ
-136 VVPDTIPFAQLWKHN
+136 VLPDTIPFAQLLMHN
-151 SWRSTNEKAGSTT
+151 NWQSTNIEDGSTT
-164 QQSWEIICNRPT
+164 RQSWEIICNRPT
-176 KLTFNYSCYN
+176 KLTFNYACQNYN
-186 GSYGTFQVTLND
+186 ARGLFQVTLND
-198 STIISRGNWDSTE
+198 SVIISRSRWDST
-211 DRLYQI
+211 DGKAYQI
-217 DLPAGRY
+217 DLPVGRY
-224 VLKASYYTRYDNYY
+224 VLKASYHINYY
-238 DPDGL
+238 DE
-243 NEYCYARIS
+243 NCYARIS
-252 GIATDDV
+252 GIATDDA
-259 QANATAYLSGLAD
+259 QSNATAYLGTLAD

-308 TAVSYYPLIQKDI
+308 KAVSYYPLIQKDI

-352 SANYLAA
+352 SADYLAA
-359 FDALETSIAV
+359 FEALETSIAV
-369 QVSSNQKIDDWAFNT
+369 QVSSNQSIDDWAFNT
-384 DQRYTID
+384 SQRYTID
-391 NMGYYLDQDHKVA
+391 NMGYYLDQEHKVA

-409 EAQDADVTNLVIP
+409 EARDVEIEDLVIP
-422 STVRYNGVTYAVVA
+422 STVRYNDVTYAVVA
-436 LYDNRYNQNKVRTLT
+436 LYDNRYDQNKVRTLT

-457 HINDYGLSD
+457 HINDWGLSD

-481 MGNYIVNNCPQLQR
+481 MGENIVYNCPQLQR

-510 NNRYYDEYGNS
+510 NNSYYEDGYR
-521 TYHYLRIV
+521 TYHYIRIV

-543 WNTDYNVLIGGDEGI
+543 WNTDHNVLIGGDEGI

-585 KLIIEGELNADD
+585 KLIIEGELNSDD
-597 WSKIGQMTN
+597 WSKIKQMTN

-617 DEIPSN
+617 DEIPSE
-623 AFNGRWAIDKV
+623 AFKGRWAIDKV

-642 IGSYAFQNTSLT
+642 IGGYAFQRTSLT
-654 SVNIPD
+654 SVSIPD
-660 NVETIENN
+660 NVETIEDY
-668 AFGRVKRLQEVH
+668 AFGRAKQLQEVH
-680 LPDNLTA
+680 LPDSLTS
-687 LGGSA
+687 LGGGA
-692 FEYCRN
+692 FEYCSN

-707 IKVITWYA
+707 IKVITWSA
-715 FRDCSSLQSVELHDS
+715 FSYCSSLQCVELHDS
-730 ITGFGNESFAG
+730 ITGFGDYAFRN
-741 CDLREITLPKSTTAV
+741 CDLREITLPKSTTWV
-756 GNHAFEGNANL
+756 GNYAFQENTNL
-767 SKVTFNEGLIYIGE
+767 SKVTLNEGLIGIGE
-781 SAFQNTAIDTL
+781 FAFYETAIDTL

-797 LRNIYNSAFAGCRN
+797 LRNIYNSAFASCRN
-811 LRQIYLNEGLTRIEM
+811 LSQINLNEGLTRIEAG
-826 YALANNK
+826 ALANNK

-848 GAFDDCDSLVTI
+848 AAFSGCDSLVTI
-860 EARSVMPPNTDNG
+860 EARSVMPPNTGGG
-873 CPLTSADLTKA
+873 CPLTVNDLTKA
-884 ILYVP
+884 VLYVP

-950 DSQGNT
+950 DSQNNS

-982 YAKYSYKQNYYYNEN
+982 YAKYSYEGGGYYYNN
-997 YRHLRPTS
+997 DYRYLRPTS

-1079 QAGKGYIMQCYKPD
+1079 QAGKGYIMQCYKPN
-1093 DKNGNYDAA
+1093 DKNGSYEAA

-1198 QESITFLKDG
+1198 QENITFLKDG

-1231 AAYDSNT
+1231 AAYDSNA

-1283 GTEPAVSQIFT
+1283 GTKPTVSQIFT

-1374 AVATGINAATVNEAD
+1374 AVATGINAATTNEAD

-1417 GIK
+1417 VIK

>member
-93 MASRAPRLAMADSS
+93 MASRAPRLAVADSS
-107 SVVTPVLP
+107 EVVSPVLP

-124 SIGNGGAGDAEE
+124 SIGNGGAGDTDQ
-136 VVPDTIPFAQLWKHN
+136 VLPDTIPFAQLWKHN
-151 SWRSTNEKAGSTT
+151 RYIVYGGTEGTVEQK
-164 QQSWEIICNRPT
+164 SWEIIARRET
-176 KLTFNYSCYN
+176 KLSF
-186 GSYGTFQVTLND
+186 SYGTADDQWNFYTQIFIDDERVREMNGGTYNNTFSVTLTPGRHILTFKNECYGEVD
-198 STIISRGNWDSTE
+198 STTYAFISDIATE
-211 DRLYQI
+211 DAQ
-217 DLPAGRY
+217 
-224 VLKASYYTRYDNYY
+224 T
-238 DPDGL
+238 
-243 NEYCYARIS
+243 
-252 GIATDDV
+252 
-259 QANATAYLSGLAD
+259 NATAFVNALEG
-272 YPALKQELQTALD
+272 YPPLKQELQTALD
-285 NSSAAPDDE
+285 NYNAAPDDE

-308 TAVSYYPLIQKDI
+308 KAVSYYPLIQKDI

-352 SANYLAA
+352 SADYLAA

-384 DQRYTID
+384 NQRYTID

-409 EAQDADVTNLVIP
+409 EVQDADVTDLVIP

-457 HINDYGLSD
+457 HINDGGLSD

-481 MGNYIVNNCPQLQR
+481 MGENIVYNCPQLQR

-510 NNRYYDEYGNS
+510 NNSYYEDGYR
-521 TYHYLRIV
+521 TYHYIRIV

-558 TVNTGKIA
+558 TVSTGKIA

-597 WSKIGQMTN
+597 WSKIKQMTN

-623 AFNGRWAIDKV
+623 AFSGRWAIDKV

-642 IGSYAFQNTSLT
+642 IGSFAFQGTALT

-660 NVETIENN
+660 NVETIKEC
-668 AFGRVKRLQEVH
+668 AFSQVRQLQEVH
-680 LPDNLTA
+680 LPDSLTS
-687 LGGSA
+687 LGNYA
-692 FEYCRN
+692 FAECRS
-698 LRAVKIPSK
+698 LRTVKIPTK
-707 IKVITWYA
+707 LKTIPDYT
-715 FRDCSSLQSVELHDS
+715 FQNCRSLQSVELHDS
-730 ITGFGNESFAG
+730 ITAFEDYSFNN
-741 CDLREITLPKSTTAV
+741 CDLREITLPKSTTWV
-756 GNHAFEGNANL
+756 GGSAFKGNANL
-767 SKVTFNEGLIYIGE
+767 SKVTLNEGLVDIWTY
-781 SAFQNTAIDTL
+781 AFQNTAIDTL

-797 LRNIYNSAFAGCRN
+797 LRNIYSNAFRDCTN
-811 LRQIYLNEGLTRIEM
+811 LRQINLNEGLTRIESG
-826 YALANNK
+826 ALANNK

-848 GAFDDCDSLVTI
+848 GAFYDCDSLVTI
-860 EARSVMPPNTDNG
+860 EARSVMPPNTDGN
-873 CPLTSADLTKA
+873 CPLSGTDLTKA
-884 ILYVP
+884 VLYVP
-889 VWSLAEYQLATGW
+889 VWSLSEYQLATGW

-950 DSQGNT
+950 DSQNNS

-971 AVNDFSMVLSP
+971 AVNDFSMVLAP
-982 YAKYSYKQNYYYNEN
+982 YAKYAYEGGGYNYYND
-997 YRHLRPTS
+997 YRYLRPTS

-1374 AVATGINAATVNEAD
+1374 AVATGINAATANEAD

-1417 GIK
+1417 VIK

>member
-93 MASRAPRLAMADSS
+93 MASRAPRLAVADSS
-107 SVVTPVLP
+107 EVVSPVLP

-124 SIGNGGAGDAEE
+124 SIGNGGAGDTDQ
-136 VVPDTIPFAQLWKHN
+136 VLPDTIPFAQLWKHN
-151 SWRSTNEKAGSTT
+151 RYIVYGGTEGTVEQK
-164 QQSWEIICNRPT
+164 SWEIIARRET
-176 KLTFNYSCYN
+176 KLSF
-186 GSYGTFQVTLND
+186 SYGTADDQWNFYTQIFIDDERVREMNGGTYNNTFSVTLTPGRHILTFKNECYGEVD
-198 STIISRGNWDSTE
+198 STTYAFISDIATE
-211 DRLYQI
+211 DAQ
-217 DLPAGRY
+217 
-224 VLKASYYTRYDNYY
+224 T
-238 DPDGL
+238 
-243 NEYCYARIS
+243 
-252 GIATDDV
+252 
-259 QANATAYLSGLAD
+259 NATAFVNALEG
-272 YPALKQELQTALD
+272 YPPLKQELQTALD
-285 NSSAAPDDE
+285 NYNAAPDDE

-308 TAVSYYPLIQKDI
+308 KAVSYYPLIQKDI

-352 SANYLAA
+352 SADYLAA

-369 QVSSNQKIDDWAFNT
+369 QVTSNQSIDDWAFNT

-409 EAQDADVTNLVIP
+409 EAENADVTDLVIP

-457 HINDYGLSD
+457 HINDGGLSD

-481 MGNYIVNNCPQLQR
+481 MGNEIVGNCPQLQR

-510 NNRYYDEYGNS
+510 NNSYYEDGYR
-521 TYHYLRIV
+521 TYHYIRIV

-558 TVNTGKIA
+558 TVSTGKIA

-597 WSKIGQMTN
+597 WSKIKQMTN

-623 AFNGRWAIDKV
+623 AFSGRWAIDKV
-634 VLPPTLKK
+634 LLPPTLKK
-642 IGSYAFQNTSLT
+642 IGSFAFQGTALT

-660 NVETIENN
+660 NVETIKEC
-668 AFGRVKRLQEVH
+668 AFSQVRQLQEVH
-680 LPDNLTA
+680 LPDSLTS
-687 LGGSA
+687 LGNYA
-692 FEYCRN
+692 FAECRS
-698 LRAVKIPSK
+698 LRTIKIPTK
-707 IKVITWYA
+707 LKTIPDYT
-715 FRDCSSLQSVELHDS
+715 FQNCRSLQSVELHDS
-730 ITGFGNESFAG
+730 ITGFGNHAFVN
-741 CDLREITLPKSTTAV
+741 CDLREITLPKSTSWVDNDAFS
-756 GNHAFEGNANL
+756 GNVNL
-767 SKVTFNEGLIYIGE
+767 SKVTLNEGLVNI
-781 SAFQNTAIDTL
+781 SDKAFYQTAIDTL
-792 NCPST
+792 NCPAT
-797 LRNIYNSAFAGCRN
+797 LRSIRNSAFARCNN
-811 LRQIYLNEGLTRIEM
+811 LRQINLNEGLTRIESG
-826 YALANNK
+826 ALANNK

-848 GAFDDCDSLVTI
+848 GAFYDCDSLVTI
-860 EARSVMPPNTDNG
+860 EARSVMPPNTDGN
-873 CPLTSADLTKA
+873 CPLSGTDLTKA
-884 ILYVP
+884 VLYVP
-889 VWSLAEYQLATGW
+889 VWSLSEYQLATGW

-950 DSQGNT
+950 DSQNNS

-971 AVNDFSMVLSP
+971 AVNDFSMVLAP
-982 YAKYSYKQNYYYNEN
+982 YAKYAYEGGGYNYYND
-997 YRHLRPTS
+997 YRYLRPTS

-1231 AAYDSNT
+1231 ADYDSNA

-1304 ERPLNNGQALLGL
+1304 ERPLNNGQAQLGL

-1417 GIK
+1417 VIK

>member
-1 MCLTICGTYTP
+1 
-12 VKCPIEIIII
+12 
-22 ERTTNI
+22 
-28 TFLTLTHTTMGKT
+28 MGKT

-93 MASRAPRLAMADSS
+93 MASRAPRLAVADSS
-107 SVVTPVLP
+107 EVVSPVLP

-124 SIGNGGAGDAEE
+124 SIDNGGAGDTEE
-136 VVPDTIPFAQLWKHN
+136 VLPDTIPFAQLWKHN
-151 SWRSTNEKAGSTT
+151 RYIVYGGTEGTVEQK
-164 QQSWEIICNRPT
+164 SWEIIARRET
-176 KLTFNYSCYN
+176 KLSF
-186 GSYGTFQVTLND
+186 SYGTADDQWNFYTQIFIDDERVREMNGGTYNNTFSVTLTPGRHILTFKNECYGEVD
-198 STIISRGNWDSTE
+198 STTYAFISDIATE
-211 DRLYQI
+211 DAQ
-217 DLPAGRY
+217 
-224 VLKASYYTRYDNYY
+224 T
-238 DPDGL
+238 
-243 NEYCYARIS
+243 
-252 GIATDDV
+252 
-259 QANATAYLSGLAD
+259 NATAFVNALEG
-272 YPALKQELQTALD
+272 YPPLKQELQTALD
-285 NSSAAPDDE
+285 NYNAAPDDE

-308 TAVSYYPLIQKDI
+308 KAVSYYPLIQKDI

-352 SANYLAA
+352 SADYLAA

-384 DQRYTID
+384 NQRYTID

-409 EAQDADVTNLVIP
+409 EVQDADVTDLVIP

-457 HINDYGLSD
+457 HINDWGLSD

-481 MGNYIVNNCPQLQR
+481 MGENIVYNCPQLQR

-510 NNRYYDEYGNS
+510 NNSYHEDGYR
-521 TYHYLRIV
+521 TYHYIRIV

-558 TVNTGKIA
+558 TVSTGKIA

-571 HVVVEEAGYLQEVN
+571 HVVIEEAGYLPEVN
-585 KLIIEGELNADD
+585 KLIIEGELNSDD
-597 WSKIGQMTN
+597 WSKIKQMTN

-617 DEIPSN
+617 DEIPSY
-623 AFNGRWAIDKV
+623 AFNERWAIDKV

-642 IGSYAFQNTSLT
+642 IGTYAFQKTSLT

-660 NVETIENN
+660 NVETIAEYAFSN
-668 AFGRVKRLQEVH
+668 ARQLQEVH
-680 LPDNLTA
+680 LPDSLTS
-687 LGGSA
+687 LGNYA
-692 FEYCRN
+692 FEECRS
-698 LRAVKIPSK
+698 LRTVKIPAK
-707 IKVITWYA
+707 LKEIPWYA
-715 FRDCSSLQSVELHDS
+715 FQHCKSLQSVELHDG
-730 ITGFGNESFAG
+730 ITGIGDYSFNN
-741 CDLREITLPKSTTAV
+741 CDLREMTLPKSTTWV
-756 GNHAFEGNANL
+756 GGNAFNGNTNL
-767 SKVTFNEGLIYIGE
+767 SKVTLNEGLIDIWAE
-781 SAFQNTAIDTL
+781 AFYNTAIDTL

-797 LRNIYNSAFAGCRN
+797 LRNIRNSAFAGCRN
-811 LRQIYLNEGLTRIEM
+811 LRQINLNEGLTRIEV

-848 GAFDDCDSLVTI
+848 AAFDGCDSLVTI
-860 EARSVMPPNTDNG
+860 EARSVMPPNTDGG
-873 CPLTSADLTKA
+873 CPLTVNDLTKA
-884 ILYVP
+884 VLYVP
-889 VWSLAEYQLATGW
+889 VWSLSEYQLATGW

-929 DELDPDYRPDIELTV
+929 DELDPDYRPDIELTY

-950 DSQGNT
+950 DSHNNS

-982 YAKYSYKQNYYYNEN
+982 FTKYIYEGGYYDYYYNQN

-1017 TINLWNATNRWQ
+1017 TINLWNATDRWQ

-1064 NAAAVWQ
+1064 NTAAVWQ

-1079 QAGKGYIMQCYKPD
+1079 QAGKGYIMQCYKPND
-1093 DKNGNYDAA
+1093 ENGNNYYAA

-1198 QESITFLKDG
+1198 QENITFLKDG

-1231 AAYDSNT
+1231 AAYDSNP

-1334 GQVTLEDRLTGTK
+1334 GQITLEDRLTGTK

-1374 AVATGINAATVNEAD
+1374 AVATGINAATANEAD

-1417 GIK
+1417 VIK

>member
-1 MCLTICGTYTP
+1 
-12 VKCPIEIIII
+12 
-22 ERTTNI
+22 
-28 TFLTLTHTTMGKT
+28 MGKT
-41 NAKMCSHKATQV
+41 NAKMCSHKAMQV

-59 TPAVGIASSSY
+59 TPTVGIASSSY

-107 SVVTPVLP
+107 SVVTPVQP

-124 SIGNGGAGDAEE
+124 SIGNSGAGDTEQ
-136 VVPDTIPFAQLWKHN
+136 VLPDTIPFAQLWKHN
-151 SWRSTNEKAGSTT
+151 SWQSTNKEAGSTT
-164 QQSWEIICNRPT
+164 QQSWEIICSRPT
-176 KLTFNYSCYN
+176 KLSFNYAYKNRYSEIH
-186 GSYGTFQVTLND
+186 VTLND
-198 STIISRGNWDSTE
+198 STIIRDGAWYSTE
-211 DRLYQI
+211 SRHYQI

-224 VLKASYYTRYDNYY
+224 VLKASYYTEGENPDDINNQNY
-238 DPDGL
+238 
-243 NEYCYARIS
+243 NYARIS
-252 GIATDDV
+252 DIATDDA
-259 QANATAYLSGLAD
+259 QSNATAFLGALAD

-285 NSSAAPDDE
+285 NYNAAPDDE

-344 AIDVNTST
+344 AINVNTST
-352 SANYLAA
+352 SAEYLAA
-359 FDALETSIAV
+359 FEALETSIAV
-369 QVSSNQKIDDWAFNT
+369 QVTSNQKIDEWAINT

-391 NMGYYLDQDHKVA
+391 NMGYYLDQEHKVA

-495 IKVNAEVPPTLGSLD
+495 IKVNAEVPPTLGSLSND
-510 NNRYYDEYGNS
+510 YYYDEFNDRGR
-521 TYHYLRIV
+521 HYYKIT

-543 WNTDYNVLIGGDEGI
+543 WTNYTVLIGGDEGI
-558 TVNTGKIA
+558 TVSTGKIA

-571 HVVVEEAGYLQEVN
+571 HVVVDEAGYLQEVN
-585 KLIIEGELNADD
+585 KLIIEGELNSDD
-597 WSKIGQMTN
+597 WSKIKQMTN
-606 LTELDLSKALI
+606 LTEVDLSKALI
-617 DEIPSN
+617 DEIPEG
-623 AFNGRWAIDKV
+623 AFRDRWAIDKV
-634 VLPPTLKK
+634 LLPPTLKK
-642 IGSYAFQNTSLT
+642 IGPYAFQRAALT

-660 NVETIENN
+660 NVETIDRT
-668 AFGRVKRLQEVH
+668 AFGGAKYMQEVH
-680 LPDNLTA
+680 LPDSLTS
-687 LGGSA
+687 LGEGA
-692 FEYCRN
+692 FEYCKS
-698 LRAVKIPSK
+698 LHSVKIPAK
-707 IKVITWYA
+707 IKEIPGYA
-715 FRDCSSLQSVELHDS
+715 LRYCNSLQSVELHDS
-730 ITGFGNESFAG
+730 ITSIGYEAFGNS
-741 CDLREITLPKSTTAV
+741 DLREITLPKSTTRV
-756 GNHAFEGNANL
+756 GDYAFKENTNL
-767 SKVTFNEGLIYIGE
+767 SKVTLNEGLINIGDC
-781 SAFQNTAIDTL
+781 AFQNTAIDTL

-797 LRNIYNSAFAGCRN
+797 LRSISEGAFAGCGN
-811 LRQIYLNEGLTRIEM
+811 LRQINLNEGLTRIEL

-833 ATEIVLPSSLEYCAG
+833 ATEIVLPSSLEYCSQS
-848 GAFDDCDSLVTI
+848 AFDDCDSLVTI
-860 EARSVMPPNTDNG
+860 EARSVMPPNTDGG

-884 ILYVP
+884 VLYVP
-889 VWSLAEYQLATGW
+889 VWSYAEYQLATGW
-902 NQFYTFRTSDFMPQ
+902 NQFITFRTSDFMPQ
-916 YVKVNKDFYFTLR
+916 YVKVSKDFYFTLR

-971 AVNDFSMVLSP
+971 AVNNFSMVLSP
-982 YAKYSYKQNYYYNEN
+982 YAKYSYERNYYYNEN
-997 YRHLRPTS
+997 NRYLRPTS

-1017 TINLWNATNRWQ
+1017 TINLWNATERWQ

-1035 DVKVSDIVPVDSTT
+1035 DVKVSDIVPADSTT

-1079 QAGKGYIMQCYKPD
+1079 QAGKGYIMQCYKPSNNSRSMNKGSFVPFKMD
-1093 DKNGNYDAA
+1093 FNDNSSSEVAL
-1102 QFTVRPLTTTVNRQ
+1102 FTVRPLTTTVNRQ

-1231 AAYDSNT
+1231 AAFDSNA

-1374 AVATGINAATVNEAD
+1374 AVATGINAATANEAD

-1417 GIK
+1417 VIK

>member
-1 MCLTICGTYTP
+1 
-12 VKCPIEIIII
+12 
-22 ERTTNI
+22 
-28 TFLTLTHTTMGKT
+28 MGKT
-41 NAKMCSHKATQV
+41 NAKMQGHKAVHV

-76 HVGALALFG
+76 HVGTLALFG

-93 MASRAPRLAMADSS
+93 MASRAPRIAIADSS
-107 SVVTPVLP
+107 EVVSPVLP
-115 DQGTTTPTD
+115 DQGTTAPTD
-124 SIGNGGAGDAEE
+124 SIDNGGTGDTEE
-136 VVPDTIPFAQLWKHN
+136 VLPDTIPFAQLLMHN
-151 SWRSTNEKAGSTT
+151 NWQSTNIEDGSTT
-164 QQSWEIICNRPT
+164 RQSWEIICNRPT
-176 KLTFNYSCYN
+176 KLTFNYACQNYN
-186 GSYGTFQVTLND
+186 ARGLFQVTLND
-198 STIISRGNWDSTE
+198 SVIISRSRWDSTDGE
-211 DRLYQI
+211 AYQI
-217 DLPAGRY
+217 DLPVGRY
-224 VLKASYYTRYDNYY
+224 VLKASYHINYY
-238 DPDGL
+238 DE
-243 NEYCYARIS
+243 NCYARIS
-252 GIATDDV
+252 GIATDDA
-259 QANATAYLSGLAD
+259 QSNATAYLGALAD

-299 LAATLNDVR
+299 LVTTLNDVR
-308 TAVSYYPLIQKDI
+308 KAVSYYPLIQKDI

-344 AIDVNTST
+344 AIDVNAST
-352 SANYLAA
+352 SADYLAA

-369 QVSSNQKIDDWAFNT
+369 QVSSNQSIDDWAFNT
-384 DQRYTID
+384 DQRYIID
-391 NMGYYLDQDHKVA
+391 KMLYYLDQDHKVA
-404 ACTGL
+404 ACAGPQSTDI
-409 EAQDADVTNLVIP
+409 EIEDLVIP
-422 STVRYNGVTYAVVA
+422 STVRYNDVTYAVVA

-481 MGNYIVNNCPQLQR
+481 MGNDVVYNCPQLRR
-495 IKVNAEVPPTLGSLD
+495 IKVNAEVPPTLGSL
-510 NNRYYDEYGNS
+510 NHEYYY
-521 TYHYLRIV
+521 YRIT

-543 WNTDYNVLIGGDEGI
+543 WTNRTVLIGGDEGI
-558 TVNTGKIA
+558 TINTGKLA

-571 HVVVEEAGYLQEVN
+571 HVVVDEAGYLQEVN

-597 WSKIGQMTN
+597 WSNITQMTN
-606 LTELDLSKALI
+606 LTEVDLSKALI
-617 DEIPSN
+617 DEIPSY
-623 AFNGRWAIDKV
+623 AFNERWAIDKV

-642 IGSYAFQNTSLT
+642 IGTYAFQGTALT

-660 NVETIENN
+660 NVETIEES
-668 AFGRVKRLQEVH
+668 AFSQARQLQEVH
-680 LPDNLTA
+680 LPDSLTS
-687 LGGSA
+687 LGRYA
-692 FEYCRN
+692 FSSCSS
-698 LRAVKIPSK
+698 LRTVKIPTK
-707 IKVITWYA
+707 LKEIPWYT
-715 FRDCSSLQSVELHDS
+715 FDGCKSLQSVELHDS
-730 ITGFGNESFAG
+730 ITGFGDYSFRN
-741 CDLREITLPKSTTAV
+741 CDLREITLPKSTTWV
-756 GNHAFEGNANL
+756 GGYAFNGNSNL
-767 SKVTFNEGLIYIGE
+767 SKVTLNEGLIDIWAH
-781 SAFQNTAIDTL
+781 AFQDTAIDTL

-797 LRNIYNSAFAGCRN
+797 LRNIYNAAFAGCGN
-811 LRQIYLNEGLTRIEM
+811 LRQINLNEGLTRIEV

-833 ATEIVLPSSLEYCAG
+833 ATEIVLPSSLEFCSQS
-848 GAFDDCDSLVTI
+848 AFDDCDSLVTI
-860 EARSVMPPNTDNG
+860 EARSVMPPNTDSG
-873 CPLTSADLTKA
+873 CPLTGTDLTKA
-884 ILYVP
+884 VLYVP

-950 DSQGNT
+950 DSQNNS

-982 YAKYSYKQNYYYNEN
+982 YAKYSYEGGGYYYNN
-997 YRHLRPTS
+997 DYRYLRPTS

-1049 SWVIRG
+1049 SWVIRS

-1079 QAGKGYIMQCYKPD
+1079 QAGKGYIMQCYKPND
-1093 DKNGNYDAA
+1093 GNNYYEAA

-1231 AAYDSNT
+1231 AAYDSNA

-1283 GTEPAVSQIFT
+1283 GTEPTVSQIFT

-1304 ERPLNNGQALLGL
+1304 ERPLNNGQAMLGL

-1334 GQVTLEDRLTGTK
+1334 GQITLEDRLTGTK
-1347 LQLNGTAGYSFTAK
+1347 QQLNGTAGYSFTAK

-1374 AVATGINAATVNEAD
+1374 AVATGINAATTNEAD

-1417 GIK
+1417 VIK

>member
-1 MCLTICGTYTP
+1 
-12 VKCPIEIIII
+12 
-22 ERTTNI
+22 
-28 TFLTLTHTTMGKT
+28 MGKT
-41 NAKMCSHKATQV
+41 NAKMRSHKATQV

-93 MASRAPRLAMADSS
+93 MASRAPRLAVADSS
-107 SVVTPVLP
+107 EVVSPVLP

-124 SIGNGGAGDAEE
+124 SIGNGGAGDTEQ
-136 VVPDTIPFAQLWKHN
+136 VLPDTIPFAQLWKHN
-151 SWRSTNEKAGSTT
+151 SWQSTNKEAESTT

-176 KLTFNYSCYN
+176 KLTFNYCWNNGNSC
-186 GSYGTFQVTLND
+186 TFRVTLND
-198 STIISRGNWDSTE
+198 STIISKNSWTTTLGE
-211 DRLYQI
+211 HYQI
-217 DLPAGRY
+217 NLPAGRY
-224 VLKASYYTRYDNYY
+224 VLKASLYTHYENQGDNYF
-238 DPDGL
+238 
-243 NEYCYARIS
+243 ARIS
-252 GIATDDV
+252 DIAIDDA
-259 QANATAYLSGLAD
+259 QANATAYLGALAD

-308 TAVSYYPLIQKDI
+308 KAVSYYPLIQKDI

-352 SANYLAA
+352 SADYLAA

-369 QVSSNQKIDDWAFNT
+369 QVSSNQSIDDWAFNT
-384 DQRYTID
+384 SQRYTID
-391 NMGYYLDQDHKVA
+391 NMGYYLDQEHKVA
-404 ACTGL
+404 ACSGL
-409 EAQDADVTNLVIP
+409 EAQDVEIENLVIP
-422 STVRYNGVTYAVVA
+422 STVRYNDVTYAVVA

-457 HINDYGLSD
+457 HINDWGLSD

-481 MGNYIVNNCPQLQR
+481 MGNDVVYNCPQLRR
-495 IKVNAEVPPTLGSLD
+495 IKVNAEVPPTLGSL
-510 NNRYYDEYGNS
+510 NHEYYY
-521 TYHYLRIV
+521 YRIT

-543 WNTDYNVLIGGDEGI
+543 WNNRTVLIGGDEGI
-558 TVNTGKIA
+558 TINTGKLA

-585 KLIIEGELNADD
+585 KLIIEGELNSDD
-597 WSKIGQMTN
+597 WSQITQMTN

-623 AFNGRWAIDKV
+623 AFNDRWAIDKV

-642 IGSYAFQNTSLT
+642 IGSYAFQRTSLT

-660 NVETIENN
+660 NVETIEES
-668 AFGRVKRLQEVH
+668 AFSRAEQLQEVH
-680 LPDNLTA
+680 LPDSLTS
-687 LGGSA
+687 LGRYA
-692 FEYCRN
+692 FSSCSS
-698 LRAVKIPSK
+698 LRTVKIPTK
-707 IKVITWYA
+707 LKAIPDYT
-715 FRDCSSLQSVELHDS
+715 FQNCRSLQSVELHDS
-730 ITGFGNESFAG
+730 ITAFEDYSFNN
-741 CDLREITLPKSTTAV
+741 CDLREITLPKSTTWV
-756 GNHAFEGNANL
+756 DERAFEGNTNL
-767 SKVTFNEGLIYIGE
+767 SKVTLNEGLISIRAY
-781 SAFQNTAIDTL
+781 AFQDTAIDTL

-797 LRNIYNSAFAGCRN
+797 LRCISEGAFAGCRN
-811 LRQIYLNEGLTRIEM
+811 LSQINLNEGLTRIEW

-833 ATEIVLPSSLEYCAG
+833 ATEIVLPSSLEYCAE
-848 GAFDDCDSLVTI
+848 GAFDDCNSLVTI
-860 EARSVMPPNTDNG
+860 EARSVMPPNTDGG
-873 CPLTSADLTKA
+873 CPLSSTDLTKA
-884 ILYVP
+884 VLYVP

-950 DSQGNT
+950 DSQGNS

-982 YAKYSYKQNYYYNEN
+982 YAKYSYEGGDWHYYNDN
-997 YRHLRPTS
+997 YRYLRPTS

-1017 TINLWNATNRWQ
+1017 TINLWNATERWQ

-1079 QAGKGYIMQCYKPD
+1079 QAGKGYIMQCYKPND
-1093 DKNGNYDAA
+1093 ENGNNYYAA

-1166 NSNNQNYEAYSPVDD
+1166 NSSNLNYEAYSPVDD

-1231 AAYDSNT
+1231 ADYDSNA

-1334 GQVTLEDRLTGTK
+1334 GQITLEDRLTGTK
-1347 LQLNGTAGYSFTAK
+1347 QQLNGTAGYSFTAK

-1374 AVATGINAATVNEAD
+1374 AVATGINAATANEAD

-1417 GIK
+1417 VIK

>member
-1 MCLTICGTYTP
+1 
-12 VKCPIEIIII
+12 
-22 ERTTNI
+22 
-28 TFLTLTHTTMGKT
+28 MGKT

-107 SVVTPVLP
+107 SVVSPVLP
-115 DQGTTTPTD
+115 DQGTSAPTD
-124 SIGNGGAGDAEE
+124 SIGNSGAGDTDQ
-136 VVPDTIPFAQLWKHN
+136 VLPDTIPFAQLWKHN
-151 SWRSTNEKAGSTT
+151 RYIVYGGTEGTVEQK
-164 QQSWEIICNRPT
+164 SWEIIARRET
-176 KLTFNYSCYN
+176 KLSF
-186 GSYGTFQVTLND
+186 SYGTADDQWNFYTQIFIDDERVREMNGGTYNNTFSVTLTPGRHILTFKNECYGEVD
-198 STIISRGNWDSTE
+198 STTYAFISDIATE
-211 DRLYQI
+211 DAQ
-217 DLPAGRY
+217 
-224 VLKASYYTRYDNYY
+224 T
-238 DPDGL
+238 
-243 NEYCYARIS
+243 
-252 GIATDDV
+252 
-259 QANATAYLSGLAD
+259 NATAFVNALEG
-272 YPALKQELQTALD
+272 YPPLKQELQTALD
-285 NSSAAPDDE
+285 NYNAAPDDE

-308 TAVSYYPLIQKDI
+308 KAVSYYPLIQKDI

-352 SANYLAA
+352 SADYLAA
-359 FDALETSIAV
+359 FEALETSIAV
-369 QVSSNQKIDDWAFNT
+369 QVSSNQSIDDWAFNT
-384 DQRYTID
+384 NQRYTID
-391 NMGYYLDQDHKVA
+391 NMGYYLDQEHKVA
-404 ACTGL
+404 ACSGL
-409 EAQDADVTNLVIP
+409 ETENADVTDLVIP

-457 HINDYGLSD
+457 HINDWGLSD

-481 MGNYIVNNCPQLQR
+481 MGENIVYNCPQLQR

-510 NNRYYDEYGNS
+510 NNSYHEDGYR
-521 TYHYLRIV
+521 TYHYIRIV

-558 TVNTGKIA
+558 TVSTGKIA

-597 WSKIGQMTN
+597 WSKIKQMTN

-617 DEIPSN
+617 DEIPN
-623 AFNGRWAIDKV
+623 EAFNGRWAIDKV

-642 IGSYAFQNTSLT
+642 IGSFAFQGTALT

-660 NVETIENN
+660 NVETIKEC
-668 AFGRVKRLQEVH
+668 AFSQVKQLQEVH
-680 LPDNLTA
+680 LPDSLTS
-687 LGGSA
+687 LGNYA
-692 FEYCRN
+692 FAECRS
-698 LRAVKIPSK
+698 LRTVKIPTK
-707 IKVITWYA
+707 LKTIPDHT
-715 FRDCSSLQSVELHDS
+715 FQNCRSLQSVELHDS
-730 ITGFGNESFAG
+730 ITAFEDYSFDN
-741 CDLREITLPKSTTAV
+741 CDLREITLPKSTTWV
-756 GNHAFEGNANL
+756 GGSAFKGNANL
-767 SKVTFNEGLIYIGE
+767 SKVTLNEGLVDIWTY
-781 SAFQNTAIDTL
+781 AFQNTAIDTL

-797 LRNIYNSAFAGCRN
+797 LRNIYSNAFRDCTN
-811 LRQIYLNEGLTRIEM
+811 LRQINLNEGLTRIESG
-826 YALANNK
+826 ALANNK

-848 GAFDDCDSLVTI
+848 GAFYDCDSLVTI
-860 EARSVMPPNTDNG
+860 EARSVMPPNTDGN
-873 CPLTSADLTKA
+873 CPLSGTDLTKA
-884 ILYVP
+884 VLYVP
-889 VWSLAEYQLATGW
+889 VWSLSEYQLATGW

-944 TNNQIT
+944 TNNEIT
-950 DSQGNT
+950 DSHDNR

-971 AVNDFSMVLSP
+971 AVNDFSMVLAP
-982 YAKYSYKQNYYYNEN
+982 YAKYAYEGGGYNYYND
-997 YRHLRPTS
+997 YRYLRPTS

-1017 TINLWNATNRWQ
+1017 TINLWNATERWQ

-1064 NAAAVWQ
+1064 NTAAVWQ

-1079 QAGKGYIMQCYKPD
+1079 QAGKGYIMQCYKPND
-1093 DKNGNYDAA
+1093 GNNYYDAA

-1198 QESITFLKDG
+1198 QENITFLKDG

-1231 AAYDSNT
+1231 AAYDSNA

-1245 VFNITLAKDG
+1245 VFNVTLAKDG

-1374 AVATGINAATVNEAD
+1374 AVATGINTATTNEAD

-1417 GIK
+1417 VIK

>member
-1 MCLTICGTYTP
+1 
-12 VKCPIEIIII
+12 
-22 ERTTNI
+22 
-28 TFLTLTHTTMGKT
+28 MGKT

-93 MASRAPRLAMADSS
+93 MASRAPRLAVADSS
-107 SVVTPVLP
+107 EVVSPVLP
-115 DQGTTTPTD
+115 DQGTTAPTD
-124 SIGNGGAGDAEE
+124 SIGNSGAGDTDQ
-136 VVPDTIPFAQLWKHN
+136 VLPDTIPFAQLWKHN
-151 SWRSTNEKAGSTT
+151 SWQSTNKEAESTT

-176 KLTFNYSCYN
+176 KLTFNYCWNNGNSC
-186 GSYGTFQVTLND
+186 TFRVTLND
-198 STIISRGNWDSTE
+198 STIISKNSWTTTLGE
-211 DRLYQI
+211 HYQI
-217 DLPAGRY
+217 NLPAGRY
-224 VLKASYYTRYDNYY
+224 VLKASLYTHYENQGDNYF
-238 DPDGL
+238 
-243 NEYCYARIS
+243 ARIS
-252 GIATDDV
+252 DIAIDDA
-259 QANATAYLSGLAD
+259 QANATAYLSGLVD

-285 NSSAAPDDE
+285 NSNAAPDDE

-308 TAVSYYPLIQKDI
+308 KAVSYYPLIQKDI

-352 SANYLAA
+352 SADYLAA

-369 QVSSNQKIDDWAFNT
+369 QVSSNQSIDDWAFNT

-409 EAQDADVTNLVIP
+409 EAENADVTDLVIP

-457 HINDYGLSD
+457 HINDWGLSK

-481 MGNYIVNNCPQLQR
+481 MGNYIVCNSPQLQR

-510 NNRYYDEYGNS
+510 NDSYYEDGYN
-521 TYHYLRIV
+521 TYHYLKIV

-535 HAYRLVNA
+535 HAYRLVSA
-543 WNTDYNVLIGGDEGI
+543 WNTDHNVLIGGDEGV
-558 TVNTGKIA
+558 TVSTGKIA

-571 HVVVEEAGYLQEVN
+571 HVVIEEAGYLQEVN

-597 WSKIGQMTN
+597 WSEIKQMTN

-617 DEIPSN
+617 DEIPSY
-623 AFNGRWAIDKV
+623 AFSGRWAIDKV

-642 IGSYAFQNTSLT
+642 IGSYAFQGTALT
-654 SVNIPD
+654 SANIPD
-660 NVETIENN
+660 NVETIEEY
-668 AFGRVKRLQEVH
+668 AFRRVKQLQEVH
-680 LPDNLTA
+680 LPDSLTS
-687 LGGSA
+687 LGRYA
-692 FEYCRN
+692 FEKCSS
-698 LRAVKIPSK
+698 LRTVKIPTKLKDIPSHTFQHCK
-707 IKVITWYA
+707 
-715 FRDCSSLQSVELHDS
+715 SLQSVELHDG
-730 ITGFGNESFAG
+730 ITGIGDYSFNN
-741 CDLREITLPKSTTAV
+741 CDLREMTLPKSTTWV
-756 GNHAFEGNANL
+756 GGNAFNGNTNL
-767 SKVTFNEGLIYIGE
+767 SKVTLNEGLIDIWAE
-781 SAFQNTAIDTL
+781 AFYNTAIDTL

-797 LRNIYNSAFAGCRN
+797 LRNIYNSAFARCNN
-811 LRQIYLNEGLTRIEM
+811 LRQINLNEGLTRIEV
-826 YALANNK
+826 YALADNM

-848 GAFDDCDSLVTI
+848 AAFSNCNSLVTI
-860 EARSVMPPNTDNG
+860 EARSVMPPNTDGG
-873 CPLTSADLTKA
+873 CPLTVTDLTKA
-884 ILYVP
+884 VLYVP
-889 VWSLAEYQLATGW
+889 VWSLSEYQLATGW
-902 NQFYTFRTSDFMPQ
+902 NQFYNFRTSDFMPQ

-950 DSQGNT
+950 DSHDNS

-982 YAKYSYKQNYYYNEN
+982 YAKYSYEQDSYYYNEN
-997 YRHLRPTS
+997 YRYLRPTS

-1079 QAGKGYIMQCYKPD
+1079 QAGKGYIMQCYKPN
-1093 DKNGNYDAA
+1093 DKNGSYDAA

-1374 AVATGINAATVNEAD
+1374 AVATGINAATANEAD

-1417 GIK
+1417 VIK

>member
-1 MCLTICGTYTP
+1 MQQPLLT
-12 VKCPIEIIII
+12 
-22 ERTTNI
+22 R
-28 TFLTLTHTTMGKT
+28 L
-41 NAKMCSHKATQV
+41 KAT
-53 LPLSKG
+53 P
-59 TPAVGIASSSY
+59 P
-70 FAACAR
+70 
-76 HVGALALFG
+76 
-85 LMFCPVQV
+85 
-93 MASRAPRLAMADSS
+93 
-107 SVVTPVLP
+107 
-115 DQGTTTPTD
+115 
-124 SIGNGGAGDAEE
+124 
-136 VVPDTIPFAQLWKHN
+136 
-151 SWRSTNEKAGSTT
+151 
-164 QQSWEIICNRPT
+164 
-176 KLTFNYSCYN
+176 
-186 GSYGTFQVTLND
+186 
-198 STIISRGNWDSTE
+198 
-211 DRLYQI
+211 
-217 DLPAGRY
+217 
-224 VLKASYYTRYDNYY
+224 
-238 DPDGL
+238 
-243 NEYCYARIS
+243 
-252 GIATDDV
+252 
-259 QANATAYLSGLAD
+259 
-272 YPALKQELQTALD
+272 LKQELQTALD
-285 NSSAAPDDE
+285 NSNAAPDDE

-308 TAVSYYPLIQKDI
+308 KAVSYYPLIQKDI

-352 SANYLAA
+352 SADYLAA

-369 QVSSNQKIDDWAFNT
+369 QVTSNQSIDDWAFNT

-409 EAQDADVTNLVIP
+409 QTENADVTDLVIP

-466 YRAITDLEIPANVER
+466 YRAITNLEIPANVER
-481 MGNYIVNNCPQLQR
+481 MGNEIVGNCPQLQR

-510 NNRYYDEYGNS
+510 NNSYYEDGYR
-521 TYHYLRIV
+521 TYHYIRIV

-543 WNTDYNVLIGGDEGI
+543 WNTDHNVLIGGDEGV
-558 TVNTGKIA
+558 TVSTGKIA

-571 HVVVEEAGYLQEVN
+571 HVVIEEAGYLQEVN

-597 WSKIGQMTN
+597 WSKIKQMTN

-617 DEIPSN
+617 DEIPN
-623 AFNGRWAIDKV
+623 EAFNGRWAIDKV
-634 VLPPTLKK
+634 LLPPTLKK
-642 IGSYAFQNTSLT
+642 IGAYAFQGTALT

-660 NVETIENN
+660 NVETIKECAFNN
-668 AFGRVKRLQEVH
+668 ARQLQEVH
-680 LPDNLTA
+680 LPDSLTS
-687 LGGSA
+687 LGTSA
-692 FEYCRN
+692 FEYCRS
-698 LRAVKIPSK
+698 LRTIKIPTK
-707 IKVITWYA
+707 LKVIPPYTFDA
-715 FRDCSSLQSVELHDS
+715 CKSLQSVELHDS
-730 ITGFGNESFAG
+730 ITGFGNHAFVN
-741 CDLREITLPKSTTAV
+741 CDLREITLPKSTSWVDNDAFS
-756 GNHAFEGNANL
+756 GNVNL
-767 SKVTFNEGLIYIGE
+767 SKVTLNEGLVNI
-781 SAFQNTAIDTL
+781 SDKAFYQTAIDTL

-797 LRNIYNSAFAGCRN
+797 LRSIRNSAFARCNN
-811 LRQIYLNEGLTRIEM
+811 LRQINLNEGLTRIESG
-826 YALANNK
+826 ALANNK

-848 GAFDDCDSLVTI
+848 GAFYDCDSLVTI
-860 EARSVMPPNTDNG
+860 EARSVMPPNTDGN
-873 CPLTSADLTKA
+873 CPLSGTDLTKA
-884 ILYVP
+884 VLYVP
-889 VWSLAEYQLATGW
+889 VWSLSEYQLATGW

-944 TNNQIT
+944 TNNEIT
-950 DSQGNT
+950 DSQGND

-982 YAKYSYKQNYYYNEN
+982 FTKYIYEGGYYDYYSNESYRY
-997 YRHLRPTS
+997 LRPTS

-1079 QAGKGYIMQCYKPD
+1079 QAGKGYIMQCYKPN
-1093 DKNGNYDAA
+1093 DKNGNYYAA

-1231 AAYDSNT
+1231 AAYDSNV

-1334 GQVTLEDRLTGTK
+1334 GRVTLEDRLTGTK
-1347 LQLNGTAGYSFTAK
+1347 LQINGTAGYSFTAK

-1374 AVATGINAATVNEAD
+1374 AVATGINAATANEAD

-1417 GIK
+1417 VIK

>member
-1 MCLTICGTYTP
+1 
-12 VKCPIEIIII
+12 
-22 ERTTNI
+22 
-28 TFLTLTHTTMGKT
+28 MGKT

-107 SVVTPVLP
+107 SVVTPVQP

-124 SIGNGGAGDAEE
+124 SIGNSGAGDTEQ
-136 VVPDTIPFAQLWKHN
+136 VLPDTIPFAQLWKHN
-151 SWRSTNEKAGSTT
+151 SWQSTNKEAGSTT
-164 QQSWEIICNRPT
+164 QQSWEIICSRPT
-176 KLTFNYSCYN
+176 KLSFNYAYKNRYSEIH
-186 GSYGTFQVTLND
+186 VTLND
-198 STIISRGNWDSTE
+198 STIIRDGAWYSTE
-211 DRLYQI
+211 SRHYQI

-224 VLKASYYTRYDNYY
+224 VLKASYYTEGENPDDINNQNY
-238 DPDGL
+238 
-243 NEYCYARIS
+243 NYARIS
-252 GIATDDV
+252 DIATDDA
-259 QANATAYLSGLAD
+259 QSNATAFLGALAD

-285 NSSAAPDDE
+285 NSSAAPDNE
-294 ALYNT
+294 EIYNT

-308 TAVSYYPLIQKDI
+308 KAVSYYPLIQKDI

-352 SANYLAA
+352 SADYLAA

-369 QVSSNQKIDDWAFNT
+369 QVTSNQSIDDWAFNT
-384 DQRYTID
+384 SQRYTID

-409 EAQDADVTNLVIP
+409 EAENADVTDLVIP

-457 HINDYGLSD
+457 HINDGGLSD

-481 MGNYIVNNCPQLQR
+481 MGENIVYNCPQLQR

-510 NNRYYDEYGNS
+510 NNSYHEDGYR
-521 TYHYLRIV
+521 TYHYIRIV

-558 TVNTGKIA
+558 TVSTGKIA

-597 WSKIGQMTN
+597 WSKIKQMTN

-623 AFNGRWAIDKV
+623 AFSGRWAIDKV

-642 IGSYAFQNTSLT
+642 IGSFAFQGTALT

-660 NVETIENN
+660 NVETIKECAFNN
-668 AFGRVKRLQEVH
+668 ARQLQEVH
-680 LPDNLTA
+680 LPDSLTS
-687 LGGSA
+687 LGTSA
-692 FEYCRN
+692 FEYCRS
-698 LRAVKIPSK
+698 LRTIKIPTK
-707 IKVITWYA
+707 LKTIPDYT
-715 FRDCSSLQSVELHDS
+715 FQNCRSLQSVELHDS
-730 ITGFGNESFAG
+730 ITGFGNHAFVN
-741 CDLREITLPKSTTAV
+741 CDLREITLPKSTSWVDNDAFS
-756 GNHAFEGNANL
+756 GNVNL
-767 SKVTFNEGLIYIGE
+767 SKVTLNEGLVNI
-781 SAFQNTAIDTL
+781 SDKAFYQTAIDTL

-797 LRNIYNSAFAGCRN
+797 LRSIRNSAFARCNN
-811 LRQIYLNEGLTRIEM
+811 LRQINLNEGLTRIESG
-826 YALANNK
+826 ALANNK

-848 GAFDDCDSLVTI
+848 GAFYDCDSLVTI
-860 EARSVMPPNTDNG
+860 EARSVMPPNTDGN
-873 CPLTSADLTKA
+873 CPLSGTDLTKA
-884 ILYVP
+884 VLYVP
-889 VWSLAEYQLATGW
+889 VWSLSEYQLATGW

-950 DSQGNT
+950 DSQNNS

-971 AVNDFSMVLSP
+971 AVNDFSMVLAP
-982 YAKYSYKQNYYYNEN
+982 YAKYAYEGGGYNYYND
-997 YRHLRPTS
+997 YRYLRPTS

-1198 QESITFLKDG
+1198 QENITFLKDG

-1231 AAYDSNT
+1231 AAYDSNA

-1374 AVATGINAATVNEAD
+1374 AVATGINAATANEAD

-1417 GIK
+1417 VIK

>member
-1 MCLTICGTYTP
+1 
-12 VKCPIEIIII
+12 
-22 ERTTNI
+22 
-28 TFLTLTHTTMGKT
+28 MGKT

-93 MASRAPRLAMADSS
+93 MASRAPRLAVADSS
-107 SVVTPVLP
+107 EVVSPVLP
-115 DQGTTTPTD
+115 DQGTTAPTD
-124 SIGNGGAGDAEE
+124 SIDNSGAGDTEQ
-136 VVPDTIPFAQLWKHN
+136 VLPDTIPFAQLWKHN
-151 SWRSTNEKAGSTT
+151 SWQSTNKEAGSTT
-164 QQSWEIICNRPT
+164 QQSWEIICSRPT
-176 KLTFNYSCYN
+176 KLSFNYAYKNRYSEIH
-186 GSYGTFQVTLND
+186 VTLND
-198 STIISRGNWDSTE
+198 STIIRDGAWYSTE
-211 DRLYQI
+211 SRHYQI

-224 VLKASYYTRYDNYY
+224 VLKASYYTEGENPDDINNQNY
-238 DPDGL
+238 
-243 NEYCYARIS
+243 NYARIS
-252 GIATDDV
+252 DIATDDA
-259 QANATAYLSGLAD
+259 QSNATAFLGALAD

-285 NSSAAPDDE
+285 NSSAAPDNE
-294 ALYNT
+294 EIYNT

-308 TAVSYYPLIQKDI
+308 KAVSYYPLIQKDI

-352 SANYLAA
+352 SADYLAA

-369 QVSSNQKIDDWAFNT
+369 QVSSNQSVDDWAFNT
-384 DQRYTID
+384 SLRCTID

-409 EAQDADVTNLVIP
+409 QTEDADVTDLVIP
-422 STVRYNGVTYAVVA
+422 STVRYDGVTYAVVA

-495 IKVNAEVPPTLGSLD
+495 IKVNAEVPPTLGSLSND
-510 NNRYYDEYGNS
+510 YYYDEFNDRGR
-521 TYHYLRIV
+521 HYYKIT

-543 WNTDYNVLIGGDEGI
+543 WTNYTVLIGGDEGI
-558 TVNTGKIA
+558 TVSTGKIA

-597 WSKIGQMTN
+597 WSKIKQMTN

-617 DEIPSN
+617 DEIPN
-623 AFNGRWAIDKV
+623 EAFNGRWAIDKV
-634 VLPPTLKK
+634 LLPPTLKK
-642 IGSYAFQNTSLT
+642 IGAYAFQGTALT

-660 NVETIENN
+660 NVETIKECAFNN
-668 AFGRVKRLQEVH
+668 ARQLQEVH
-680 LPDNLTA
+680 LPDSLTS
-687 LGGSA
+687 LGTSA
-692 FEYCRN
+692 FEYCRS
-698 LRAVKIPSK
+698 LRTIKIPTK
-707 IKVITWYA
+707 LKTIPDYT
-715 FRDCSSLQSVELHDS
+715 FQNCRSLQSVELHDS
-730 ITGFGNESFAG
+730 ITGFGNHAFVN
-741 CDLREITLPKSTTAV
+741 CDLREITLPKSTSWVDNDAFS
-756 GNHAFEGNANL
+756 GNVNL
-767 SKVTFNEGLIYIGE
+767 SKVTLNEGLVNI
-781 SAFQNTAIDTL
+781 SDKAFYQTAIDTL
-792 NCPST
+792 NCPAT
-797 LRNIYNSAFAGCRN
+797 LRSIRNSAFARCNN
-811 LRQIYLNEGLTRIEM
+811 LRQINLNEGLTRIESG
-826 YALANNK
+826 ALANNK

-848 GAFDDCDSLVTI
+848 GAFYDCDSLVTI
-860 EARSVMPPNTDNG
+860 EARSVMPPNTDGN
-873 CPLTSADLTKA
+873 CPLSGTDLTKA
-884 ILYVP
+884 VLYVP
-889 VWSLAEYQLATGW
+889 VWSLSEYQLATGW

-950 DSQGNT
+950 DSQNNS

-971 AVNDFSMVLSP
+971 AVNDFSMVLAP
-982 YAKYSYKQNYYYNEN
+982 YAKYAYEGGGYNYYND
-997 YRHLRPTS
+997 YRYLRPTS

-1198 QESITFLKDG
+1198 QENITFLKDG

-1374 AVATGINAATVNEAD
+1374 AVATGINAATANEAD

-1417 GIK
+1417 VIK

>member
-1 MCLTICGTYTP
+1 
-12 VKCPIEIIII
+12 
-22 ERTTNI
+22 
-28 TFLTLTHTTMGKT
+28 MGKT
-41 NAKMCSHKATQV
+41 NAKMQGHKAVHV

-93 MASRAPRLAMADSS
+93 MASRAPRIAIADSS
-107 SVVTPVLP
+107 EVVSPVLP
-115 DQGTTTPTD
+115 DQGTTAPTD
-124 SIGNGGAGDAEE
+124 SIGNGGTVLPDQGTTAPTDSIDNGGAGDTEE
-136 VVPDTIPFAQLWKHN
+136 VLPDTIPFAQLLMHN
-151 SWRSTNEKAGSTT
+151 NWQSTNIEDGSTT
-164 QQSWEIICNRPT
+164 RQSWEIICNRPT
-176 KLTFNYSCYN
+176 KLTFNYACQNYDAR
-186 GSYGTFQVTLND
+186 GLFQVTLND
-198 STIISRGNWDSTE
+198 SVIISRSRWDSTDGE
-211 DRLYQI
+211 AYQI
-217 DLPAGRY
+217 DLPVGRY
-224 VLKASYYTRYDNYY
+224 VLKASYHINYY
-238 DPDGL
+238 DE
-243 NEYCYARIS
+243 NCYARIS
-252 GIATDDV
+252 GIATDDA
-259 QANATAYLSGLAD
+259 QSNATAYLSGLVD

-299 LAATLNDVR
+299 LAATLADVR
-308 TAVSYYPLIQKDI
+308 KAVSYYPLIQKDI

-352 SANYLAA
+352 SADYLAA

-369 QVSSNQKIDDWAFNT
+369 QVSSNQSIDDWAFNT
-384 DQRYTID
+384 DQRYIID
-391 NMGYYLDQDHKVA
+391 NMLYYLDQEHKVA
-404 ACTGL
+404 ACTGPQSTDI
-409 EAQDADVTNLVIP
+409 EIENLVIP
-422 STVRYNGVTYAVVA
+422 STVRYNDVTYAVVA

-481 MGNYIVNNCPQLQR
+481 MGNDVVYNCPQLRR
-495 IKVNAEVPPTLGSLD
+495 IKVNAEVPPTLGSL
-510 NNRYYDEYGNS
+510 NHEYYY
-521 TYHYLRIV
+521 YRIT

-543 WNTDYNVLIGGDEGI
+543 WNNRTVLIGGDEGI
-558 TVNTGKIA
+558 TVNTGKLA

-585 KLIIEGELNADD
+585 KLIIEGELNSDD
-597 WSKIGQMTN
+597 WSQITQMTN

-623 AFNGRWAIDKV
+623 AFNDRWAIDKV

-642 IGSYAFQNTSLT
+642 IGSYAFQGTALT

-660 NVETIENN
+660 NVETIEEYAFSN
-668 AFGRVKRLQEVH
+668 ARQLQEVH
-680 LPDNLTA
+680 LPDSLTS
-687 LGGSA
+687 LGRYA
-692 FEYCRN
+692 FVSCRS
-698 LRAVKIPSK
+698 LRTVKIPTK
-707 IKVITWYA
+707 LKEIPWYT
-715 FRDCSSLQSVELHDS
+715 FDVCNSLQSVELHDS
-730 ITGFGNESFAG
+730 ITGIGDYAFRN
-741 CDLREITLPKSTTAV
+741 CDLREITLPKSTTWV
-756 GNHAFEGNANL
+756 GGYAFYGNGNL
-767 SKVTFNEGLIYIGE
+767 SKVTLNEGLIDIWAD
-781 SAFQNTAIDTL
+781 AFQNTAIDTL

-811 LRQIYLNEGLTRIEM
+811 LRQINLNEGLTRIER

-833 ATEIVLPSSLEYCAG
+833 ATEIVLPSSLEYCSRS
-848 GAFDDCDSLVTI
+848 AFDDCDSLITI

-884 ILYVP
+884 VLYVP

-929 DELDPDYRPDIELTV
+929 DELDPDYRPDIELTY
-944 TNNQIT
+944 TSNQIT
-950 DSQGNT
+950 DSQGNS

-971 AVNDFSMVLSP
+971 AVNNFSMVLSP
-982 YAKYSYKQNYYYNEN
+982 YFKYTKDSNGYYGNTY
-997 YRHLRPTS
+997 LTPTC

-1017 TINLWNATNRWQ
+1017 TINLWNATERWQ

-1064 NAAAVWQ
+1064 NTAAVWQ

-1079 QAGKGYIMQCYKPD
+1079 QAGKGYIMQCYKPN
-1093 DKNGNYDAA
+1093 DKNGNYYYAA

-1151 FDTRFLDFGA
+1151 FDTRFLDFEA

-1198 QESITFLKDG
+1198 QENITFLKDG

-1231 AAYDSNT
+1231 AAYDSNA

-1283 GTEPAVSQIFT
+1283 STEPAVSQIFT

-1374 AVATGINAATVNEAD
+1374 AVATGINAATANEAD

-1417 GIK
+1417 VIK

>member
-1 MCLTICGTYTP
+1 
-12 VKCPIEIIII
+12 
-22 ERTTNI
+22 
-28 TFLTLTHTTMGKT
+28 MGKT

-93 MASRAPRLAMADSS
+93 MASRAPRLAVADSS
-107 SVVTPVLP
+107 EVVSPVLP

-124 SIGNGGAGDAEE
+124 SIGNSGAGDTEQ
-136 VVPDTIPFAQLWKHN
+136 VLPDTIPFAQLWKHN
-151 SWRSTNEKAGSTT
+151 SWQSTNKEAGSTT
-164 QQSWEIICNRPT
+164 QQSWEIICSRPT
-176 KLTFNYSCYN
+176 KLSFNYAYKNRYSEIH
-186 GSYGTFQVTLND
+186 VTLND
-198 STIISRGNWDSTE
+198 STIIRDGAWYSTE
-211 DRLYQI
+211 SRHYQI

-224 VLKASYYTRYDNYY
+224 VLKASYYTEGENPDDINNQNY
-238 DPDGL
+238 
-243 NEYCYARIS
+243 NYARIS
-252 GIATDDV
+252 DITIDDA
-259 QANATAYLSGLAD
+259 QANATAYLGALVD
-272 YPALKQELQTALD
+272 FPALKQELQTALD
-285 NSSAAPDDE
+285 NSNAAPDDE

-308 TAVSYYPLIQKDI
+308 KAVSYYPLIQKDI

-352 SANYLAA
+352 SADYLAA

-369 QVSSNQKIDDWAFNT
+369 QVSSNQSIDDWAFNT

-409 EAQDADVTNLVIP
+409 EAENADVTDLVIP

-457 HINDYGLSD
+457 HINDWGLSD

-481 MGNYIVNNCPQLQR
+481 MGNYIVEDCPQLQR
-495 IKVNAEVPPTLGSLD
+495 IKVNAEVPPTLGSLGGD
-510 NNRYYDEYGNS
+510 NYYEDGYATDRY
-521 TYHYLRIV
+521 IKII

-535 HAYRLVNA
+535 HAYRLVSA
-543 WNTDYNVLIGGDEGI
+543 WNTDYNVLIGGDEGV
-558 TVNTGKIA
+558 TVSTGKIA

-571 HVVVEEAGYLQEVN
+571 HVVIEEAGYLQEVN

-597 WSKIGQMTN
+597 WSKIKQMTN

-617 DEIPSN
+617 DEIPN
-623 AFNGRWAIDKV
+623 EAFNWRWAIDKV

-642 IGSYAFQNTSLT
+642 IGSFAFQGTALT

-660 NVETIENN
+660 NVETIKECAFSN
-668 AFGRVKRLQEVH
+668 ARQLQEVH
-680 LPDNLTA
+680 LPDSLTS
-687 LGGSA
+687 LGTNA
-692 FEYCRN
+692 FESCRS
-698 LRAVKIPSK
+698 LRAVKIPTKLKEIPSHTFDGCK
-707 IKVITWYA
+707 
-715 FRDCSSLQSVELHDS
+715 SLQSVELHDS
-730 ITGFGNESFAG
+730 ITGICSNSFTN
-741 CDLREITLPKSTTAV
+741 CDLREITLPKSTTWI
-756 GNHAFEGNANL
+756 GQSTFEGNTNL
-767 SKVTFNEGLIYIGE
+767 SKVTLNEGLIDIWA
-781 SAFQNTAIDTL
+781 SAFQDTAIDTL

-797 LRNIYNSAFAGCRN
+797 LRSIRNSAFARCNN
-811 LRQIYLNEGLTRIEM
+811 LRQINLNEGLTRIEV

-833 ATEIVLPSSLEYCAG
+833 ATEIVLPSSLEYCSQS
-848 GAFDDCDSLVTI
+848 AFDGCDSLVTI
-860 EARSVMPPNTDNG
+860 EARSVMPPNTGGG
-873 CPLTSADLTKA
+873 CPLTVNDLTKA
-884 ILYVP
+884 VLYVP
-889 VWSLAEYQLATGW
+889 VWSLSEYQLATGW

-929 DELDPDYRPDIELTV
+929 DELAPDYRPDIELTY

-950 DSQGNT
+950 DSHNNS

-982 YAKYSYKQNYYYNEN
+982 FTKYIYEGGYYDYYYNES

-1017 TINLWNATNRWQ
+1017 TINLWNATDRWQ

-1079 QAGKGYIMQCYKPD
+1079 QAGKGYIMQCYKPN
-1093 DKNGNYDAA
+1093 DKNGNYYAA

-1198 QESITFLKDG
+1198 QENITFLKDG

-1231 AAYDSNT
+1231 AAYDSNP

-1374 AVATGINAATVNEAD
+1374 AVATGINAATTNEAD

-1417 GIK
+1417 VIK

>member
-1 MCLTICGTYTP
+1 
-12 VKCPIEIIII
+12 
-22 ERTTNI
+22 
-28 TFLTLTHTTMGKT
+28 MGKT

-93 MASRAPRLAMADSS
+93 MASRAPRLAVADSS
-107 SVVTPVLP
+107 EVVSPVLP

-124 SIGNGGAGDAEE
+124 SIGNGGAGDTEE
-136 VVPDTIPFAQLWKHN
+136 VLPDTIPFAQLWKHN
-151 SWRSTNEKAGSTT
+151 RYIVYGGTEGTVEQK
-164 QQSWEIICNRPT
+164 SWEIIARRET
-176 KLTFNYSCYN
+176 KLSF
-186 GSYGTFQVTLND
+186 SYGTADDQWNFYTQIFIDDERVREMNGGTYNNTFSVTLTPGRHILTFKNECYGEVD
-198 STIISRGNWDSTE
+198 STTYAFISDIATE
-211 DRLYQI
+211 DAQ
-217 DLPAGRY
+217 
-224 VLKASYYTRYDNYY
+224 T
-238 DPDGL
+238 
-243 NEYCYARIS
+243 
-252 GIATDDV
+252 
-259 QANATAYLSGLAD
+259 NATAFVNALEG
-272 YPALKQELQTALD
+272 YPPLKQELQTALD
-285 NSSAAPDDE
+285 NYNAAPDDE

-308 TAVSYYPLIQKDI
+308 KAVSYYPLIQKDI

-352 SANYLAA
+352 SADYLAA
-359 FDALETSIAV
+359 FEALETSIAV

-384 DQRYTID
+384 NQRYTID

-409 EAQDADVTNLVIP
+409 EAENADVTDLVIP

-457 HINDYGLSD
+457 HINDWGLSD

-481 MGNYIVNNCPQLQR
+481 MGDYIVNNCPQLQR

-510 NNRYYDEYGNS
+510 NDSYYEDGYNI
-521 TYHYLRIV
+521 YHYLRIV

-535 HAYRLVNA
+535 HAYRLVSA
-543 WNTDYNVLIGGDEGI
+543 WNTDHNVLIGGDEGI

-585 KLIIEGELNADD
+585 KLIIEGELNSDD
-597 WSKIGQMTN
+597 WSKIKQMTN

-617 DEIPSN
+617 DEIPSE

-642 IGSYAFQNTSLT
+642 IGSYAFQRTSLT

-660 NVETIENN
+660 NVETIEDC
-668 AFGRVKRLQEVH
+668 AFGRVKQLQEVH
-680 LPDNLTA
+680 LPDSLTA

-707 IKVITWYA
+707 IKVITWHA
-715 FRDCSSLQSVELHDS
+715 FRYCSSLQSVELHDS
-730 ITGFGNESFAG
+730 ITGFGDYSFSN
-741 CDLREITLPKSTTAV
+741 CNLREITLPKSTTAV

-767 SKVTFNEGLIYIGE
+767 SKVTLNEGLISIGE
-781 SAFQNTAIDTL
+781 NAFYNTAIDTL

-797 LRNIYNSAFAGCRN
+797 LRNLYNAAFARCYN
-811 LRQIYLNEGLTRIEM
+811 LRQINLNEGLKRIGV
-826 YALANNK
+826 YALADNM

-848 GAFDDCDSLVTI
+848 GAFSNCNSLVTI
-860 EARSVMPPNTDNG
+860 EVRSVMPPNTDGG
-873 CPLTSADLTKA
+873 CPLTVNDLTKA
-884 ILYVP
+884 VLYVP

-902 NQFYTFRTSDFMPQ
+902 NKFYTFRTSDFMPQ

-929 DELDPDYRPDIELTV
+929 DELAPDYRPDIELTV

-950 DSQGNT
+950 DSHNNS

-982 YAKYSYKQNYYYNEN
+982 YAKYSYEGGGYNHKN
-997 YRHLRPTS
+997 DYRYLRPTS

-1079 QAGKGYIMQCYKPD
+1079 QAGKGYIMQCYKPN
-1093 DKNGNYDAA
+1093 DKNGNYYAA

-1374 AVATGINAATVNEAD
+1374 AVATGINAATANEAD

-1417 GIK
+1417 VIK

>member
-1 MCLTICGTYTP
+1 
-12 VKCPIEIIII
+12 
-22 ERTTNI
+22 
-28 TFLTLTHTTMGKT
+28 
-41 NAKMCSHKATQV
+41 MCSHKATQV

-93 MASRAPRLAMADSS
+93 MASRAPRLAVADSS
-107 SVVTPVLP
+107 EVVSPVLP

-124 SIGNGGAGDAEE
+124 SIGNGSTDDTEE
-136 VVPDTIPFAQLWKHN
+136 VLPDTIPFAQLWKHN
-151 SWRSTNEKAGSTT
+151 RYIVYGGTEGTVEQK
-164 QQSWEIICNRPT
+164 SWEIIARRET
-176 KLTFNYSCYN
+176 KLSF
-186 GSYGTFQVTLND
+186 SYGTADDQWNFYTQIFIDDERVREMNGGTYNNTFSVTLTPGRHILTFKNECYGEAD
-198 STIISRGNWDSTE
+198 STTYAFISDIATE
-211 DRLYQI
+211 DAQ
-217 DLPAGRY
+217 
-224 VLKASYYTRYDNYY
+224 T
-238 DPDGL
+238 
-243 NEYCYARIS
+243 
-252 GIATDDV
+252 
-259 QANATAYLSGLAD
+259 NATAFVNALEG

-285 NSSAAPDDE
+285 NSNAAPDDE

-308 TAVSYYPLIQKDI
+308 KAVSYYPLIQKDI

-352 SANYLAA
+352 SADYLAA
-359 FDALETSIAV
+359 FDALETSIAI
-369 QVSSNQKIDDWAFNT
+369 QVTSEQSIDDWAFNT
-384 DQRYTID
+384 SQRYTID

-409 EAQDADVTNLVIP
+409 EARDVEIEDLVIP
-422 STVRYNGVTYAVVA
+422 STVRYNDVTYAVVA
-436 LYDNRYNQNKVRTLT
+436 LYDNRYDQNKVRTLT

-457 HINDYGLSD
+457 HINNDGLSD

-481 MGNYIVNNCPQLQR
+481 MGHNVVYNCPQLRR
-495 IKVNAEVPPTLGSLD
+495 IKVNAEVPPTLESL
-510 NNRYYDEYGNS
+510 NDEY
-521 TYHYLRIV
+521 YYYRII

-543 WNTDYNVLIGGDEGI
+543 WNNRTVLISGDEGV
-558 TVNTGKIA
+558 TVSTGKIA

-571 HVVVEEAGYLQEVN
+571 HVVIEEAGYLQEVN

-597 WSKIGQMTN
+597 WSKIKQMTN

-617 DEIPSN
+617 DEIPYE

-634 VLPPTLKK
+634 LLPPTLKK
-642 IGSYAFQNTSLT
+642 IGTYAFQGTALT

-660 NVETIENN
+660 NVETIEES
-668 AFGRVKRLQEVH
+668 AFSQVKQLQEVH
-680 LPDNLTA
+680 LPDSLTS
-687 LGGSA
+687 LGRYA
-692 FEYCRN
+692 FASCRS
-698 LRAVKIPSK
+698 LRTVKIPTK
-707 IKVITWYA
+707 LKEIPWYA
-715 FRDCSSLQSVELHDS
+715 FDGCKSLQSVELHDS
-730 ITGFGNESFAG
+730 ITGIGDYAFRN
-741 CDLREITLPKSTTAV
+741 CDLREITLSKSTTWV
-756 GNHAFEGNANL
+756 GGYAFSGNANL
-767 SKVTFNEGLIYIGE
+767 SKVTLNEGLIDIWAY
-781 SAFQNTAIDTL
+781 AFQNTAIDTL

-811 LRQIYLNEGLTRIEM
+811 LRQINLNEGLTRIER

-833 ATEIVLPSSLEYCAG
+833 ATEIVLPSSLEYCSRS
-848 GAFDDCDSLVTI
+848 AFDDCDSLVTI
-860 EARSVMPPNTDNG
+860 EARSVMPPNTDGG
-873 CPLTSADLTKA
+873 CPLTGTDLTKA
-884 ILYVP
+884 VLYVP

-929 DELDPDYRPDIELTV
+929 DELAPDYRPDIELTY
-944 TNNQIT
+944 TSNQIT
-950 DSQGNT
+950 DSQGNS

-971 AVNDFSMVLSP
+971 AVNNFSMVLSP
-982 YAKYSYKQNYYYNEN
+982 YFKYTKDSNGYYGNTY
-997 YRHLRPTS
+997 LTPTC

-1017 TINLWNATNRWQ
+1017 TINLWNATERWQ

-1035 DVKVSDIVPVDSTT
+1035 DVKVSDIVPVDSTI

-1064 NAAAVWQ
+1064 NTAAVWQ

-1079 QAGKGYIMQCYKPD
+1079 QAGKGYIMQCYKPN
-1093 DKNGNYDAA
+1093 DKNGNYYYAA

-1198 QESITFLKDG
+1198 QDNITFLKDG

-1361 AGDSTDRFVLHFD
+1361 AGDCTDRFVLHFD
-1374 AVATGINAATVNEAD
+1374 AVATGINAATANEAD

-1417 GIK
+1417 VIK

>member
-1 MCLTICGTYTP
+1 
-12 VKCPIEIIII
+12 
-22 ERTTNI
+22 
-28 TFLTLTHTTMGKT
+28 MGKT
-41 NAKMCSHKATQV
+41 NAKMQGHKAVHV

-93 MASRAPRLAMADSS
+93 MASRAPRLAVADSS
-107 SVVTPVLP
+107 EVVSPVLP
-115 DQGTTTPTD
+115 DQGTTAPTD
-124 SIGNGGAGDAEE
+124 SIGNSGAGDTDQ
-136 VVPDTIPFAQLWKHN
+136 VLPDTIPFAQLWKHN
-151 SWRSTNEKAGSTT
+151 SWQSTNKEAESTT

-176 KLTFNYSCYN
+176 KLTFNYCWNNGNSC
-186 GSYGTFQVTLND
+186 TFRVTLND
-198 STIISRGNWDSTE
+198 STIISKNSWTTTLGE
-211 DRLYQI
+211 HYQI
-217 DLPAGRY
+217 NLPAGRY
-224 VLKASYYTRYDNYY
+224 VLKASLYTHYENQGDNYF
-238 DPDGL
+238 
-243 NEYCYARIS
+243 ARIS
-252 GIATDDV
+252 DIAIDDA

-285 NSSAAPDDE
+285 NSNAAPDDE

-308 TAVSYYPLIQKDI
+308 KAVSYYPLIQKDI

-352 SANYLAA
+352 SADYLAA

-369 QVSSNQKIDDWAFNT
+369 QVSSNQSIDEWAINT
-384 DQRYTID
+384 DQLYTID

-404 ACTGL
+404 ACIGL
-409 EAQDADVTNLVIP
+409 QTENADVTDLVIP
-422 STVRYNGVTYAVVA
+422 STVRYNDVTYAVVA

-457 HINDYGLSD
+457 HINDWGLSD

-481 MGNYIVNNCPQLQR
+481 MGNDVVYNCPKLQR

-510 NNRYYDEYGNS
+510 NNSYYDEYDGR

-535 HAYRLVNA
+535 HAYRLVSA
-543 WNTDYNVLIGGDEGI
+543 WKTDRTVLIGGDEGV
-558 TVNTGKIA
+558 TVSTGKIA

-571 HVVVEEAGYLQEVN
+571 HVVIEEAGYLQEVN
-585 KLIIEGELNADD
+585 KLIIEGELNSDD
-597 WSKIGQMTN
+597 WSKIKQMTN

-617 DEIPSN
+617 DEIPSE

-634 VLPPTLKK
+634 VLPPTLRK
-642 IGSYAFQNTSLT
+642 IGSCAFQRTALT

-660 NVETIENN
+660 NVETIEES
-668 AFGRVKRLQEVH
+668 AFSQVKKLQEVH
-680 LPDNLTA
+680 LPDSLTS
-687 LGGSA
+687 LGRYA
-692 FEYCRN
+692 FVSCRS
-698 LRAVKIPSK
+698 LRTVKIPTK
-707 IKVITWYA
+707 LKEIPWYT
-715 FRDCSSLQSVELHDS
+715 FDGCNSLQSVELHDS
-730 ITGFGNESFAG
+730 ITGFGDYSFRN
-741 CDLREITLPKSTTAV
+741 CNLREITLPKSTTWV
-756 GNHAFEGNANL
+756 GGYAFNGNSNL
-767 SKVTFNEGLIYIGE
+767 SKVTLNEGLIDIWAY
-781 SAFQNTAIDTL
+781 AFQDTAIDTL

-811 LRQIYLNEGLTRIEM
+811 LRQINLNEGLTRIEQ

-833 ATEIVLPSSLEYCAG
+833 ATEIVLPSSLEYCAR

-860 EARSVMPPNTDNG
+860 EARSVMPPNTNDG
-873 CPLTSADLTKA
+873 CPLTGTDLTKA
-884 ILYVP
+884 VLYVP
-889 VWSLAEYQLATGW
+889 VWSLAEYQLAAGW

-982 YAKYSYKQNYYYNEN
+982 YAKYSYERNYYYNES
-997 YRHLRPTS
+997 YRHLRPTC

-1017 TINLWNATNRWQ
+1017 TINLWNATERWQ

-1049 SWVIRG
+1049 SWVIRS

-1064 NAAAVWQ
+1064 NTAAVWQ

-1079 QAGKGYIMQCYKPD
+1079 QAGKGYIMQCYKPND
-1093 DKNGNYDAA
+1093 GNNYYEAA

-1231 AAYDSNT
+1231 AAYDSNA

-1374 AVATGINAATVNEAD
+1374 AVATGINAATTNEAD

-1417 GIK
+1417 VIK

>member
-1 MCLTICGTYTP
+1 
-12 VKCPIEIIII
+12 
-22 ERTTNI
+22 
-28 TFLTLTHTTMGKT
+28 MGKT

-93 MASRAPRLAMADSS
+93 MASRAPRLAVADSS
-107 SVVTPVLP
+107 EVVSPVLP

-124 SIGNGGAGDAEE
+124 SIDNGGAGDTDQ
-136 VVPDTIPFAQLWKHN
+136 VLPDTIPFAQLWKHN
-151 SWRSTNEKAGSTT
+151 NWQSTNEAAESTT

-176 KLTFNYSCYN
+176 KLTFNYSCN
-186 GSYGTFQVTLND
+186 NRNSCTFQVTLND
-198 STIISRGNWDSTE
+198 STIISKDSWSSAWGE
-211 DRLYQI
+211 HYQI

-224 VLKASYYTRYDNYY
+224 VLKASYYTHYEDKSCFAAIG
-238 DPDGL
+238 D
-243 NEYCYARIS
+243 
-252 GIATDDV
+252 IAIDDA
-259 QANATAYLSGLAD
+259 QSNATAFLGALAD

-285 NSSAAPDDE
+285 NSNAAPDDE

-308 TAVSYYPLIQKDI
+308 KAVSYYPLIQKDI

-352 SANYLAA
+352 SADYLAA

-369 QVSSNQKIDDWAFNT
+369 QVSSNQSIDDWAFNT
-384 DQRYTID
+384 SQRYTID

-457 HINDYGLSD
+457 HINDNGLSD

-481 MGNYIVNNCPQLQR
+481 MGNYIVYNCPQLQR
-495 IKVNAEVPPTLGSLD
+495 IKVNAEVPPTLGSLGD
-510 NNRYYDEYGNS
+510 DSYYEDGYRA
-521 TYHYLRIV
+521 YRHLRIV

-535 HAYRLVNA
+535 HAYRLVSA

-585 KLIIEGELNADD
+585 KLIIEGELNSDD
-597 WSKIGQMTN
+597 WSKIKQMTN

-617 DEIPSN
+617 DEIPSE
-623 AFNGRWAIDKV
+623 AFKGRWAIDKV

-642 IGSYAFQNTSLT
+642 IGGYAFQRTSLT

-660 NVETIENN
+660 NVETIEDN
-668 AFGRVKRLQEVH
+668 AFGRAKQLQEVH
-680 LPDNLTA
+680 LPDSLTS
-687 LGGSA
+687 LGEGA
-692 FEYCRN
+692 FEYCKS
-698 LRAVKIPSK
+698 LHSVKIPAK
-707 IKVITWYA
+707 IKEIPGYA
-715 FRDCSSLQSVELHDS
+715 LRYCNSLQSVELHDS
-730 ITGFGNESFAG
+730 ITSIGYEAFGNS
-741 CDLREITLPKSTTAV
+741 DLREITLPKSTTWV
-756 GNHAFEGNANL
+756 GGNAFKENTNL
-767 SKVTFNEGLIYIGE
+767 SKVTLNEGLINIGDY
-781 SAFQNTAIDTL
+781 AFQNTAIDTL

-797 LRNIYNSAFAGCRN
+797 LRSISQGAFAGCGN
-811 LRQIYLNEGLTRIEM
+811 LRQINLNEGLTRIEL

-833 ATEIVLPSSLEYCAG
+833 ATEIVLPSSLEYCSQS
-848 GAFDDCDSLVTI
+848 AFDDCDSLVTI

-884 ILYVP
+884 VLYVP
-889 VWSLAEYQLATGW
+889 VWSLAGYQLATGW

-950 DSQGNT
+950 DSQGNS

-982 YAKYSYKQNYYYNEN
+982 YAKYSYEQDSYYYNEN
-997 YRHLRPTS
+997 YRYLRPTS

-1079 QAGKGYIMQCYKPD
+1079 QAGKGYIMQCYKPN

-1231 AAYDSNT
+1231 AAYDSNA

-1317 HFGTD
+1317 HFGTH

-1374 AVATGINAATVNEAD
+1374 AVATGINAATANEAD

-1417 GIK
+1417 VIK

>member
-1 MCLTICGTYTP
+1 
-12 VKCPIEIIII
+12 
-22 ERTTNI
+22 
-28 TFLTLTHTTMGKT
+28 MGKT

-93 MASRAPRLAMADSS
+93 MASRAPRLAVADSS
-107 SVVTPVLP
+107 EVVSPVLP

-124 SIGNGGAGDAEE
+124 SIGNGGTDDTEE
-136 VVPDTIPFAQLWKHN
+136 VLPDTIPYEQLLKHN
-151 SWRSTNEKAGSTT
+151 SWQSTNKEAGSTT

-176 KLTFNYSCYN
+176 KLLFIYACNNYD
-186 GSYGTFQVTLND
+186 SYGTFQVTLND
-198 STIISRGNWDSTE
+198 STIISKDRWSSTNGQ
-211 DRLYQI
+211 LYQI
-217 DLPAGRY
+217 ELPAGRY
-224 VLKASYYTRYDNYY
+224 VLKASYYTRYDNQN
-238 DPDGL
+238 DD
-243 NEYCYARIS
+243 CYARIS
-252 GIATDDV
+252 GIATDDA
-259 QANATAYLSGLAD
+259 QANATAYLGVLAD
-272 YPALKQELQTALD
+272 FPALKQELQTALD
-285 NSSAAPDDE
+285 NYNAAPDDE

-299 LAATLNDVR
+299 LVATLNDVR

-352 SANYLAA
+352 SADYLAA

-369 QVSSNQKIDDWAFNT
+369 QVTSNQSIDDWAINT

-409 EAQDADVTNLVIP
+409 EAENADVTDLVIP
-422 STVRYNGVTYAVVA
+422 STVRYNNVTYAVVA

-457 HINDYGLSD
+457 HINDWGLSD

-481 MGNYIVNNCPQLQR
+481 MGNNIVYNCPKLQR

-510 NNRYYDEYGNS
+510 NNSYYDEYDGR

-535 HAYRLVNA
+535 HAYRLVSA
-543 WNTDYNVLIGGDEGI
+543 WKTDRTVLIGGDEGV
-558 TVNTGKIA
+558 TVSTGKIA

-571 HVVVEEAGYLQEVN
+571 HVVIEEAGYLQEVN
-585 KLIIEGELNADD
+585 KLIIEGELNSDD
-597 WSKIGQMTN
+597 WSKIKQMTN

-617 DEIPSN
+617 DEIPSEV
-623 AFNGRWAIDKV
+623 FNGRWAIDKV
-634 VLPPTLKK
+634 VLPPTLRK
-642 IGSYAFQNTSLT
+642 IGSCAFQRTALT

-660 NVETIENN
+660 NVETIEGN
-668 AFGRVKRLQEVH
+668 AFSQAKQLQEVH
-680 LPDNLTA
+680 LPDSLTS
-687 LGGSA
+687 LGNSA
-692 FEYCRN
+692 FAGCRS
-698 LRAVKIPSK
+698 LRAVKIPTK
-707 IKVITWYA
+707 LKMVPPYT
-715 FRDCSSLQSVELHDS
+715 FQGCKSLQSVELHDS
-730 ITGFGNESFAG
+730 ITGFGNYAFEDCG
-741 CDLREITLPKSTTAV
+741 LREITLPKSTSWV
-756 GNHAFEGNANL
+756 GSSAFSVNVNL
-767 SKVTFNEGLIYIGE
+767 SKVTLNEGLVSISDG
-781 SAFQNTAIDTL
+781 AFCQAAIDTL

-797 LRNIYNSAFAGCRN
+797 LRYIANNAFANCTN
-811 LRQIYLNEGLTRIEM
+811 LRQINLNEGLIGIESS
-826 YALANNK
+826 ALAGNK

-848 GAFDDCDSLVTI
+848 GAFYDCDSLVTI
-860 EARSVMPPNTDNG
+860 EARSVMPPNTDGG
-873 CPLTSADLTKA
+873 CPLAGTDLTKA
-884 ILYVP
+884 VLYVP

-950 DSQGNT
+950 DSHDNT

-971 AVNDFSMVLSP
+971 AVNDFSMVLAP
-982 YAKYSYKQNYYYNEN
+982 YAKYAYKQNYYYNEN

-1079 QAGKGYIMQCYKPD
+1079 QAGKGYIMQCYKPN

-1231 AAYDSNT
+1231 AAYDSNV

-1374 AVATGINAATVNEAD
+1374 AVATGINAATANEAD

-1417 GIK
+1417 VIK

>member
-1 MCLTICGTYTP
+1 MYLTICGTYTP

-93 MASRAPRLAMADSS
+93 MASRAPRLAVADSS
-107 SVVTPVLP
+107 EVVSPVLP
-115 DQGTTTPTD
+115 DQGTTAPTD
-124 SIGNGGAGDAEE
+124 SIDNSGAGDTEQ
-136 VVPDTIPFAQLWKHN
+136 VLPDTIPFAQLWKHN
-151 SWRSTNEKAGSTT
+151 SWQSTNKEAGSTT
-164 QQSWEIICNRPT
+164 QQSWEIICSRPT
-176 KLTFNYSCYN
+176 KLSFNYAYKNRYSEIH
-186 GSYGTFQVTLND
+186 VTLND
-198 STIISRGNWDSTE
+198 STIIRDGAWYSTE
-211 DRLYQI
+211 SRHYQI

-224 VLKASYYTRYDNYY
+224 VLKASYYTEGENPDDINNQNY
-238 DPDGL
+238 
-243 NEYCYARIS
+243 NYARIS
-252 GIATDDV
+252 DIATDDA
-259 QANATAYLSGLAD
+259 QSNATAFLGALAD

-285 NSSAAPDDE
+285 NSSAAPDNE
-294 ALYNT
+294 EIYNT

-308 TAVSYYPLIQKDI
+308 KAVSYYPLILKDI

-344 AIDVNTST
+344 AINVNTST
-352 SANYLAA
+352 SAEYLAA
-359 FDALETSIAV
+359 FEALETSIAV
-369 QVSSNQKIDDWAFNT
+369 QVTSNQKIDEWAINT

-391 NMGYYLDQDHKVA
+391 NMGYYLDQEHKVA

-457 HINDYGLSD
+457 HINDWGLSD
-466 YRAITDLEIPANVER
+466 YRAITNLEIPANVER
-481 MGNYIVNNCPQLQR
+481 MGENVVYNCPQLRR

-510 NNRYYDEYGNS
+510 NESYSDERAYIKI
-521 TYHYLRIV
+521 T

-535 HAYRLVNA
+535 HAYRLVSA
-543 WNTDYNVLIGGDEGI
+543 WKTDRTVLIGGDEGV
-558 TVNTGKIA
+558 TVSTGKIA

-571 HVVVEEAGYLQEVN
+571 HVVIEEAGYLPEVN
-585 KLIIEGELNADD
+585 KLIIEGELNSDD
-597 WSKIGQMTN
+597 WSKIKQMTN

-617 DEIPSN
+617 DEIPSY
-623 AFNGRWAIDKV
+623 AFNERWAIDKV

-642 IGSYAFQNTSLT
+642 IGTYAFQKTSLT

-660 NVETIENN
+660 NVETIAEYAFSN
-668 AFGRVKRLQEVH
+668 ARQLQEVH
-680 LPDNLTA
+680 LPDSLTS
-687 LGGSA
+687 LGNYA
-692 FEYCRN
+692 FEECRS
-698 LRAVKIPSK
+698 LRTVKIPAK
-707 IKVITWYA
+707 LKEIPGYA
-715 FRDCSSLQSVELHDS
+715 FQHCKSLQSVELHDG
-730 ITGFGNESFAG
+730 ITGIGDYSFNN
-741 CDLREITLPKSTTAV
+741 CDLREMTLPKSTTWV
-756 GNHAFEGNANL
+756 GGNAFNGNTNL
-767 SKVTFNEGLIYIGE
+767 SKVTLNEGLIDIWAE
-781 SAFQNTAIDTL
+781 AFYNTAIDTL

-797 LRNIYNSAFAGCRN
+797 LRNIRNSAFAGCRN
-811 LRQIYLNEGLTRIEM
+811 LRQINLNEGLTRIEV

-848 GAFDDCDSLVTI
+848 AAFDGCDSLVTI
-860 EARSVMPPNTDNG
+860 EARSVMPPNTDGG
-873 CPLTSADLTKA
+873 CPLTVNDLTKA
-884 ILYVP
+884 VLYVP
-889 VWSLAEYQLATGW
+889 VWSLSEYQLATGW

-929 DELDPDYRPDIELTV
+929 DELAPDYRPDIELTV

-950 DSQGNT
+950 DSQNNS

-971 AVNDFSMVLSP
+971 AVNDFSMVLAP
-982 YAKYSYKQNYYYNEN
+982 YAKYAYEGGGYNYYND
-997 YRHLRPTS
+997 YRYLRPTS

-1151 FDTRFLDFGA
+1151 FDTRFLDFAA

-1361 AGDSTDRFVLHFD
+1361 TGDSTDRFVLHFD
-1374 AVATGINAATVNEAD
+1374 AVATGINAATANEAD
-1389 RNDDT
+1389 HNDDT

-1417 GIK
+1417 VIK

>member
-1 MCLTICGTYTP
+1 
-12 VKCPIEIIII
+12 
-22 ERTTNI
+22 
-28 TFLTLTHTTMGKT
+28 MGKT

-107 SVVTPVLP
+107 SVVTPVQP

-151 SWRSTNEKAGSTT
+151 SWQSTNKEAGSTT
-164 QQSWEIICNRPT
+164 QQSWEIICSRPT
-176 KLTFNYSCYN
+176 KLSFNYAYKNRYSEIH
-186 GSYGTFQVTLND
+186 VTLND
-198 STIISRGNWDSTE
+198 STIIRDGAWYSTDSRH
-211 DRLYQI
+211 YQI

-224 VLKASYYTRYDNYY
+224 VLKASYYTEGENPDDINNQNY
-238 DPDGL
+238 
-243 NEYCYARIS
+243 NYARIS
-252 GIATDDV
+252 GIATDDA
-259 QANATAYLSGLAD
+259 QSNATAYLGALAD

-285 NSSAAPDDE
+285 NFNAAPDGE

-308 TAVSYYPLIQKDI
+308 KAVSYYPLIQKDI

-359 FDALETSIAV
+359 FEALETSIAV
-369 QVSSNQKIDDWAFNT
+369 QVSSNQSIDDWAFNT
-384 DQRYTID
+384 SQRYTID
-391 NMGYYLDQDHKVA
+391 NMGYYLDQEHKVA

-409 EAQDADVTNLVIP
+409 QVQDADVTNLVIP

-457 HINDYGLSD
+457 HINDNGLSD
-466 YRAITDLEIPANVER
+466 YRSITNLEIPANVER
-481 MGNYIVNNCPQLQR
+481 MGDYIVYNCPQLQR
-495 IKVNAEVPPTLGSLD
+495 IKVNAEVPPTLGSLGDDSYYED
-510 NNRYYDEYGNS
+510 NYS
-521 TYHYLRIV
+521 TYRYLRIV

-558 TVNTGKIA
+558 TVNTGKLA

-617 DEIPSN
+617 DEIPSE
-623 AFNGRWAIDKV
+623 AFTGRWAIDKV

-642 IGSYAFQNTSLT
+642 IGNYAFQRTSLT

-660 NVETIENN
+660 NVETIEEA
-668 AFGRVKRLQEVH
+668 AFRQIKQLQEVH
-680 LPDNLTA
+680 LPDSLTS
-687 LGGSA
+687 LGRYAFSA
-692 FEYCRN
+692 CRS
-698 LRAVKIPSK
+698 LRTVKIPTK
-707 IKVITWYA
+707 LKEIPWYT
-715 FRDCSSLQSVELHDS
+715 FDGCNSLQSVELHDS
-730 ITGFGNESFAG
+730 ITSFGDYSFRN
-741 CDLREITLPKSTTAV
+741 CNLREITLPKSTTWV
-756 GNHAFEGNANL
+756 GGYAFNGNSNL
-767 SKVTFNEGLIYIGE
+767 SKVTLNEGLIDIWAY
-781 SAFQNTAIDTL
+781 AFQNTAIDTL

-797 LRNIYNSAFAGCRN
+797 LRNIYSNAFRDCTN
-811 LRQIYLNEGLTRIEM
+811 LRQINLNEGLTRIESG
-826 YALANNK
+826 ALANNK

-848 GAFDDCDSLVTI
+848 GAFYDCDSLVTI
-860 EARSVMPPNTDNG
+860 EARSVMPPNTDGN
-873 CPLTSADLTKA
+873 CPLSGTDLTKA
-884 ILYVP
+884 VLYVP
-889 VWSLAEYQLATGW
+889 VWSLSEYQLATGW

-929 DELDPDYRPDIELTV
+929 DELAPDYRPDIELTV

-950 DSQGNT
+950 DSQNNS

-971 AVNDFSMVLSP
+971 AVNDFSMVLAP
-982 YAKYSYKQNYYYNEN
+982 YAKYAYEGGGYNYYND
-997 YRHLRPTS
+997 YRYLRPTS

-1079 QAGKGYIMQCYKPD
+1079 QAGKGYIMQCFKPN
-1093 DKNGNYDAA
+1093 DKNGSYDAA

-1231 AAYDSNT
+1231 ADYDSNT
-1238 HTAAQRT
+1238 HAAAQRT

-1334 GQVTLEDRLTGTK
+1334 GQITLEDRLTGTK
-1347 LQLNGTAGYSFTAK
+1347 QQLNGTAGYSFTAK

-1374 AVATGINAATVNEAD
+1374 AVATGINAATTNEAD

-1417 GIK
+1417 VIK

>member
-1 MCLTICGTYTP
+1 MCLTICGTYAP

-93 MASRAPRLAMADSS
+93 MASRAPRLAVADSS
-107 SVVTPVLP
+107 EVVSPVLP

-124 SIGNGGAGDAEE
+124 SIGNGGAGDTEE
-136 VVPDTIPFAQLWKHN
+136 VLPDTIPFAQLWKHN
-151 SWRSTNEKAGSTT
+151 RYIVYGSTEGT
-164 QQSWEIICNRPT
+164 VEQKSWEIIARRET
-176 KLTFNYSCYN
+176 KLSF
-186 GSYGTFQVTLND
+186 SYGTADDQWNFYTQIFIDDERVREMNGGTYNNTFSVTLTPGRHILTFKNECYGEVD
-198 STIISRGNWDSTE
+198 STTYAFISDIATE
-211 DRLYQI
+211 DAQ
-217 DLPAGRY
+217 
-224 VLKASYYTRYDNYY
+224 T
-238 DPDGL
+238 
-243 NEYCYARIS
+243 
-252 GIATDDV
+252 
-259 QANATAYLSGLAD
+259 NATAFVNALEG
-272 YPALKQELQTALD
+272 YPPLKQELQTALD
-285 NSSAAPDDE
+285 NYNAAPDDE

-308 TAVSYYPLIQKDI
+308 KAVSYYPLIQKDI

-352 SANYLAA
+352 SADYLAA

-384 DQRYTID
+384 NQRYTIG

-409 EAQDADVTNLVIP
+409 EVQDADVTDLVIP

-457 HINDYGLSD
+457 HINDWGLSD

-481 MGNYIVNNCPQLQR
+481 MGDNVVYNCPQLRR

-510 NNRYYDEYGNS
+510 NNSYYDDYDGR
-521 TYHYLRIV
+521 TYRYLRIV

-543 WNTDYNVLIGGDEGI
+543 WNTDHNVLIGGDEGI

-585 KLIIEGELNADD
+585 KLIIEGELNSDD
-597 WSKIGQMTN
+597 WSKIKQMTN

-617 DEIPSN
+617 DEIPN
-623 AFNGRWAIDKV
+623 EAFNGRWAIDKV

-642 IGSYAFQNTSLT
+642 IGSFAFQGTALT

-660 NVETIENN
+660 NVETIKEC
-668 AFGRVKRLQEVH
+668 AFSQVKQLQEVH
-680 LPDNLTA
+680 LPDSLTS
-687 LGGSA
+687 LGNYA
-692 FEYCRN
+692 FAECRS
-698 LRAVKIPSK
+698 LRTVKIPTK
-707 IKVITWYA
+707 LKTIPDYT
-715 FRDCSSLQSVELHDS
+715 FQNCRSLQSVELHDS
-730 ITGFGNESFAG
+730 ITAFEDYSFNN
-741 CDLREITLPKSTTAV
+741 CDLREITLPKSTTWV
-756 GNHAFEGNANL
+756 GGNAFNGNTNL
-767 SKVTFNEGLIYIGE
+767 SKVTLNEGLIDIWAE
-781 SAFQNTAIDTL
+781 AFYNTAIDTL

-797 LRNIYNSAFAGCRN
+797 LRNIYNGAFAGCRN
-811 LRQIYLNEGLTRIEM
+811 LRQINLNESLTRIER

-982 YAKYSYKQNYYYNEN
+982 YAKYYYKGGDHYYNN
-997 YRHLRPTS
+997 DYRYLRPTS

-1064 NAAAVWQ
+1064 NTAAVWQ

-1079 QAGKGYIMQCYKPD
+1079 QAGKGYIMQCYKPN
-1093 DKNGNYDAA
+1093 DKNGNYYAA

-1231 AAYDSNT
+1231 AAYDSNA

-1374 AVATGINAATVNEAD
+1374 AVATGINAATTNEAD

-1417 GIK
+1417 VIK

>member
-1 MCLTICGTYTP
+1 
-12 VKCPIEIIII
+12 
-22 ERTTNI
+22 
-28 TFLTLTHTTMGKT
+28 MGKT

-93 MASRAPRLAMADSS
+93 MASRAPRLAVADSS
-107 SVVTPVLP
+107 EVVSPVLP

-124 SIGNGGAGDAEE
+124 SIGNGGTDDTEE
-136 VVPDTIPFAQLWKHN
+136 VLPDTIPFAQLWKHN
-151 SWRSTNEKAGSTT
+151 RYIVYGGTEGTVEQK
-164 QQSWEIICNRPT
+164 SWEIIARRET
-176 KLTFNYSCYN
+176 KLSF
-186 GSYGTFQVTLND
+186 SYGTADDQWNFYTQIFIDDERVREMNGGTYNNTFSVTLTPGRHILTFKNECYGEVD
-198 STIISRGNWDSTE
+198 STTYAFISDIATE
-211 DRLYQI
+211 DAQ
-217 DLPAGRY
+217 
-224 VLKASYYTRYDNYY
+224 T
-238 DPDGL
+238 
-243 NEYCYARIS
+243 
-252 GIATDDV
+252 
-259 QANATAYLSGLAD
+259 NATAFVNALEG
-272 YPALKQELQTALD
+272 YPPLKQELQTALD
-285 NSSAAPDDE
+285 NSNAAPDDE

-308 TAVSYYPLIQKDI
+308 KAVSYYPLIQKDI

-352 SANYLAA
+352 SAEYLAA
-359 FDALETSIAV
+359 FEALETSIAV
-369 QVSSNQKIDDWAFNT
+369 QVTSNQKIDEWAINT
-384 DQRYTID
+384 DRRYTID
-391 NMGYYLDQDHKVA
+391 NMGYYLDQEHKVA

-409 EAQDADVTNLVIP
+409 QAENADVTNLVIP

-481 MGNYIVNNCPQLQR
+481 MGNNIVNNCPQLQR
-495 IKVNAEVPPTLGSLD
+495 IKINTEVPPTLGSLSND
-510 NNRYYDEYGNS
+510 YYYDEFNDRGR
-521 TYHYLRIV
+521 HYYKIT

-543 WNTDYNVLIGGDEGI
+543 WTNYTVLIGGDEGI
-558 TVNTGKIA
+558 TVSTGKIA

-571 HVVVEEAGYLQEVN
+571 HVVVDEAGYLQEVN
-585 KLIIEGELNADD
+585 KLIIEGELNSDD
-597 WSKIGQMTN
+597 WSKIKQMTN
-606 LTELDLSKALI
+606 LTEVDLSKALI
-617 DEIPSN
+617 DEIPEG
-623 AFNGRWAIDKV
+623 AFRDRWAIDKV
-634 VLPPTLKK
+634 LLPPTLKK
-642 IGSYAFQNTSLT
+642 IGPYAFQRAALT

-660 NVETIENN
+660 NVETIDRT
-668 AFGRVKRLQEVH
+668 AFGGAKYMQEVH
-680 LPDNLTA
+680 LPDSLTS
-687 LGGSA
+687 LGEGA
-692 FEYCRN
+692 FEYCKS
-698 LRAVKIPSK
+698 LHSVKIPAK
-707 IKVITWYA
+707 IKEIPGYA
-715 FRDCSSLQSVELHDS
+715 LRYCNSLQSVELHDS
-730 ITGFGNESFAG
+730 ITSIGYEAFGNS
-741 CDLREITLPKSTTAV
+741 DLREITLPKSTTRV
-756 GNHAFEGNANL
+756 GDYAFKENTNL
-767 SKVTFNEGLIYIGE
+767 SKVTLNEGLINIGDC
-781 SAFQNTAIDTL
+781 AFQNTAIDTL

-797 LRNIYNSAFAGCRN
+797 LRSISEGAFAGCGN
-811 LRQIYLNEGLTRIEM
+811 LRQINLNEGLTRIEL

-833 ATEIVLPSSLEYCAG
+833 ATEIVLPSSLEYCSQS
-848 GAFDDCDSLVTI
+848 AFDDCDSLVTI
-860 EARSVMPPNTDNG
+860 EARSVMPPNTDGG
-873 CPLTSADLTKA
+873 CPLTSSDLTKA
-884 ILYVP
+884 VLYVP

-950 DSQGNT
+950 DSQGNS

-971 AVNDFSMVLSP
+971 AVNNFSMVLSP
-982 YAKYSYKQNYYYNEN
+982 YAKYSYEQNYYYNEN
-997 YRHLRPTS
+997 NRYLRPTS

-1064 NAAAVWQ
+1064 NTAAVWQ

-1079 QAGKGYIMQCYKPD
+1079 QAGKGYIMQCYKPSNNSRSMNKGSFVPFKMD
-1093 DKNGNYDAA
+1093 FNDNSSSEVA

-1347 LQLNGTAGYSFTAK
+1347 QQLNGTAGYSFTAK
-1361 AGDSTDRFVLHFD
+1361 AGDSIDRFVLHFD
-1374 AVATGINAATVNEAD
+1374 AVATSINAATANEAD

-1417 GIK
+1417 VIK

>member
-1 MCLTICGTYTP
+1 
-12 VKCPIEIIII
+12 
-22 ERTTNI
+22 
-28 TFLTLTHTTMGKT
+28 MGKT

-93 MASRAPRLAMADSS
+93 MASRAPRLAVADSS
-107 SVVTPVLP
+107 EVVSPVLP

-124 SIGNGGAGDAEE
+124 SIDNGGAGDTEQ
-136 VVPDTIPFAQLWKHN
+136 VLPDTIPFAQLWKHN
-151 SWRSTNEKAGSTT
+151 SWQSTNKEAESTT

-176 KLTFNYSCYN
+176 KLTFNYCWNNGNSC
-186 GSYGTFQVTLND
+186 TFRVTLND
-198 STIISRGNWDSTE
+198 STIISKNSWTTTLGE
-211 DRLYQI
+211 HYQI
-217 DLPAGRY
+217 NLPAGRY
-224 VLKASYYTRYDNYY
+224 VLKASLYTHYENQGDNYF
-238 DPDGL
+238 
-243 NEYCYARIS
+243 ARIS
-252 GIATDDV
+252 DIAIDDA
-259 QANATAYLSGLAD
+259 QANATAFLGALAD

-285 NSSAAPDDE
+285 NSNAAPDDE

-308 TAVSYYPLIQKDI
+308 KAVSYYPLIQKDI

-359 FDALETSIAV
+359 FEALETSIAV
-369 QVSSNQKIDDWAFNT
+369 QVSSNQSIDDWAFNT
-384 DQRYTID
+384 DQLYTID
-391 NMGYYLDQDHKVA
+391 NMGYYLDQEHKVA

-409 EAQDADVTNLVIP
+409 EAQDVEIEDLVIP
-422 STVRYNGVTYAVVA
+422 STVRYNNVTYAVVA

-457 HINDYGLSD
+457 HINDWGLSD

-481 MGNYIVNNCPQLQR
+481 MGNNIVYNCPQLRR

-510 NNRYYDEYGNS
+510 NNSYYDDYDGR
-521 TYHYLRIV
+521 TYRYLRIV

-543 WNTDYNVLIGGDEGI
+543 WNTDHNVLIGGDEGI

-585 KLIIEGELNADD
+585 KLIIEGELNSDD
-597 WSKIGQMTN
+597 WSKIKQMTN

-617 DEIPSN
+617 DEIPN
-623 AFNGRWAIDKV
+623 EAFNGRWAIDKV

-642 IGSYAFQNTSLT
+642 IGSFAFQGTALT

-660 NVETIENN
+660 NVETIKEC
-668 AFGRVKRLQEVH
+668 AFSQVKQLQEVH
-680 LPDNLTA
+680 LPDSLTS
-687 LGGSA
+687 LGNYA
-692 FEYCRN
+692 FAECRS
-698 LRAVKIPSK
+698 LRTVKIPTK
-707 IKVITWYA
+707 LKTIPDYT
-715 FRDCSSLQSVELHDS
+715 FQNCRSLQSVELHDS
-730 ITGFGNESFAG
+730 ITAFEDYSFNN
-741 CDLREITLPKSTTAV
+741 CDLREITLPKSTTWV
-756 GNHAFEGNANL
+756 GGNAFNGNTNL
-767 SKVTFNEGLIYIGE
+767 SKVTLNEGLIDIWAE
-781 SAFQNTAIDTL
+781 AFYNTAIDTL

-797 LRNIYNSAFAGCRN
+797 LRNIYNGAFAGCGN
-811 LRQIYLNEGLTRIEM
+811 LRQINLNEGLTRIEV

-848 GAFDDCDSLVTI
+848 AAFDGCDSLVTI
-860 EARSVMPPNTDNG
+860 EARSVMPPNTDGG
-873 CPLTSADLTKA
+873 CPLTVNDLTKA
-884 ILYVP
+884 VLYVP
-889 VWSLAEYQLATGW
+889 VWSLSEYQLATGW

-982 YAKYSYKQNYYYNEN
+982 YAKYYYKGGDHYYNN
-997 YRHLRPTS
+997 DYRYLRPTS

-1064 NAAAVWQ
+1064 NTAAVWQ

-1079 QAGKGYIMQCYKPD
+1079 QAGKGYIMQCYKPN
-1093 DKNGNYDAA
+1093 DKNGNYYAA

-1238 HTAAQRT
+1238 HAAAQRT

-1334 GQVTLEDRLTGTK
+1334 GQVTLEDRLTGTR

-1374 AVATGINAATVNEAD
+1374 AVATGINAATANEAD

-1417 GIK
+1417 VIK

>member
-1 MCLTICGTYTP
+1 
-12 VKCPIEIIII
+12 
-22 ERTTNI
+22 
-28 TFLTLTHTTMGKT
+28 MGKT

-93 MASRAPRLAMADSS
+93 MASRAPRLAVADSS
-107 SVVTPVLP
+107 EVVSPVLP

-124 SIGNGGAGDAEE
+124 SIGNGGAGDTEE
-136 VVPDTIPFAQLWKHN
+136 VLPDTIPFAQLWKHN
-151 SWRSTNEKAGSTT
+151 RYIVYGGTEGTVEQK
-164 QQSWEIICNRPT
+164 SWEIIARRET
-176 KLTFNYSCYN
+176 KLSF
-186 GSYGTFQVTLND
+186 SYGTADDQWNFYTQIFIDDERVREMNGGTYNNTFSVTLTPGRHILTFKNECYGEVD
-198 STIISRGNWDSTE
+198 STTYAFISDIATE
-211 DRLYQI
+211 DAQ
-217 DLPAGRY
+217 
-224 VLKASYYTRYDNYY
+224 T
-238 DPDGL
+238 
-243 NEYCYARIS
+243 
-252 GIATDDV
+252 
-259 QANATAYLSGLAD
+259 NATAFVNALEG
-272 YPALKQELQTALD
+272 YPPLKQELQTALD
-285 NSSAAPDDE
+285 NSSAAPDNE
-294 ALYNT
+294 EIYNT

-308 TAVSYYPLIQKDI
+308 KAVSYYPLIQKDI
-321 VVADSILNEGA
+321 AVADSILNEGA

-352 SANYLAA
+352 SAEYLAA
-359 FDALETSIAV
+359 FEALETSIAV
-369 QVSSNQKIDDWAFNT
+369 QVTSNQKIDEWAINT
-384 DQRYTID
+384 DRRYTID
-391 NMGYYLDQDHKVA
+391 NMGYYLDQEHKVA

-409 EAQDADVTNLVIP
+409 QAENADVTNLVIP

-481 MGNYIVNNCPQLQR
+481 MGNNIVNNCPQLQR
-495 IKVNAEVPPTLGSLD
+495 IKINAEVPPTLGSLSND
-510 NNRYYDEYGNS
+510 YYYDEFNDRGR
-521 TYHYLRIV
+521 HYYKIT

-543 WNTDYNVLIGGDEGI
+543 WTNYTVLIGGDEGI
-558 TVNTGKIA
+558 TVSTGKIA

-571 HVVVEEAGYLQEVN
+571 HVVVDEAGYLQEVN
-585 KLIIEGELNADD
+585 KLIIEGELNSDD
-597 WSKIGQMTN
+597 WSKIKQMTN
-606 LTELDLSKALI
+606 LTEVDLSKALI
-617 DEIPSN
+617 DEIPEG
-623 AFNGRWAIDKV
+623 AFRDRWAIDKV
-634 VLPPTLKK
+634 LLPPTLKK
-642 IGSYAFQNTSLT
+642 IGPYAFQRAALT

-660 NVETIENN
+660 NVETIDRT
-668 AFGRVKRLQEVH
+668 AFGGAKYMQEVH
-680 LPDNLTA
+680 LPDSLTS
-687 LGGSA
+687 LGEGA
-692 FEYCRN
+692 FEYCKS
-698 LRAVKIPSK
+698 LHSVKIPAK
-707 IKVITWYA
+707 IKEIPGYA
-715 FRDCSSLQSVELHDS
+715 LRYCNSLQSVELHDS
-730 ITGFGNESFAG
+730 ITSIGYEAFGNS
-741 CDLREITLPKSTTAV
+741 DLREITLPKSTTRV
-756 GNHAFEGNANL
+756 GDYAFKENTNL
-767 SKVTFNEGLIYIGE
+767 SKVTLNEGLINIGDC
-781 SAFQNTAIDTL
+781 AFQNTAIDTL

-797 LRNIYNSAFAGCRN
+797 LRSISEGAFAGCGN
-811 LRQIYLNEGLTRIEM
+811 LRQINLNEGLTRIEL

-833 ATEIVLPSSLEYCAG
+833 ATEIVLPSSLEYCSQS
-848 GAFDDCDSLVTI
+848 AFDDCDSLVTI
-860 EARSVMPPNTDNG
+860 EARSVMPPNTDGG
-873 CPLTSADLTKA
+873 CPLTSSDLTKA
-884 ILYVP
+884 VLYVP

-929 DELDPDYRPDIELTV
+929 DELAPDYRPDIELTV

-950 DSQGNT
+950 DSQNNS

-971 AVNDFSMVLSP
+971 AVNDFSMVLAP
-982 YAKYSYKQNYYYNEN
+982 YAKYAYEGGGYNYYND
-997 YRHLRPTS
+997 YRYLRPTS

-1017 TINLWNATNRWQ
+1017 TINLWNATERWQ

-1079 QAGKGYIMQCYKPD
+1079 QAGKGYIMQCYKPN

-1198 QESITFLKDG
+1198 QENITFLKDG

-1417 GIK
+1417 VIK

>member
-1 MCLTICGTYTP
+1 
-12 VKCPIEIIII
+12 
-22 ERTTNI
+22 
-28 TFLTLTHTTMGKT
+28 MGKT

-93 MASRAPRLAMADSS
+93 MASRAPRLAVADSS
-107 SVVTPVLP
+107 EVVSPVLP
-115 DQGTTTPTD
+115 DQGTTAPTD
-124 SIGNGGAGDAEE
+124 SIGNGGTSDTEE
-136 VVPDTIPFAQLWKHN
+136 VLPDTIPFAQLWKHN
-151 SWRSTNEKAGSTT
+151 SWRAPGQGAGSTT
-164 QQSWEIICNRPT
+164 SQAWEIVCNRPS
-176 KLTFNYSCYN
+176 KLKFIYSCQNFNATFNI
-186 GSYGTFQVTLND
+186 TLND
-198 STIISRGNWDSTE
+198 STIIEHGYWESNVNTIF
-211 DRLYQI
+211 I
-217 DLPAGRY
+217 DVPAGRHI
-224 VLKASYYTRYDNYY
+224 LKASFYTQYDNYY
-238 DPDGL
+238 EGQ
-243 NEYCYARIS
+243 NTSNYCLARIS
-252 GIATDDV
+252 GIATDDA
-259 QANATAYLSGLAD
+259 QANATVYLSGLVD

-285 NSSAAPDDE
+285 NSNAAPDDE

-308 TAVSYYPLIQKDI
+308 KAVSYYPLIQKDI

-352 SANYLAA
+352 SADYLAA
-359 FDALETSIAV
+359 FEALETSIAV
-369 QVSSNQKIDDWAFNT
+369 QVSSNQSIDDWAFNT
-384 DQRYTID
+384 DQRYTVD

-409 EAQDADVTNLVIP
+409 QVQDADVTNLVIP
-422 STVRYNGVTYAVVA
+422 STVRYNDVTYAVVA

-457 HINDYGLSD
+457 HINDWGLSD

-481 MGNYIVNNCPQLQR
+481 MGDNVVYNCPQLRR

-510 NNRYYDEYGNS
+510 NNSYYDDYDGR
-521 TYHYLRIV
+521 TYRYLRIV

-543 WNTDYNVLIGGDEGI
+543 WNTDHNVLIGGDEGI

-585 KLIIEGELNADD
+585 KLIIEGELNSDD
-597 WSKIGQMTN
+597 WSKIKQMTN

-617 DEIPSN
+617 DEIPN
-623 AFNGRWAIDKV
+623 EAFNGRWAIDKV

-642 IGSYAFQNTSLT
+642 IGSFAFQGTALT

-660 NVETIENN
+660 NVETIKEC
-668 AFGRVKRLQEVH
+668 AFSQVKQLQEVH
-680 LPDNLTA
+680 LPDSLTS
-687 LGGSA
+687 LGNYA
-692 FEYCRN
+692 FAECRS
-698 LRAVKIPSK
+698 LRTVKIPTK
-707 IKVITWYA
+707 LKTIPDYT
-715 FRDCSSLQSVELHDS
+715 FQNCRSLQSVELHDS
-730 ITGFGNESFAG
+730 ITAFEDYSFNN
-741 CDLREITLPKSTTAV
+741 CDLREITLPKSTTWV
-756 GNHAFEGNANL
+756 GGNAFNGNTNL
-767 SKVTFNEGLIYIGE
+767 SKVTLNEGLIDIWAE
-781 SAFQNTAIDTL
+781 AFYNTAIDTL

-797 LRNIYNSAFAGCRN
+797 LRNIYNGAFAGCGN
-811 LRQIYLNEGLTRIEM
+811 LRQINLNEGLTRIEV

-848 GAFDDCDSLVTI
+848 AAFDDCDSLVTI

-950 DSQGNT
+950 DSHDNT

-971 AVNDFSMVLSP
+971 AVNDFSMVLAP
-982 YAKYSYKQNYYYNEN
+982 YAKYYYKGGDHYYNN
-997 YRHLRPTS
+997 DYRYLRPTS

-1079 QAGKGYIMQCYKPD
+1079 QAGKGYIMQCYKPN
-1093 DKNGNYDAA
+1093 DKNGSYDAA
-1102 QFTVRPLTTTVNRQ
+1102 QFTVCPLTTTVNRQ

-1231 AAYDSNT
+1231 AAYDSNA

-1283 GTEPAVSQIFT
+1283 GTEPTVSQIFT

-1374 AVATGINAATVNEAD
+1374 AVATGINAATTNEAD

-1417 GIK
+1417 VIK

>member
-1 MCLTICGTYTP
+1 
-12 VKCPIEIIII
+12 
-22 ERTTNI
+22 
-28 TFLTLTHTTMGKT
+28 MGKT

-93 MASRAPRLAMADSS
+93 MASRAPRLAVADSS
-107 SVVTPVLP
+107 EVVSPVQP

-124 SIGNGGAGDAEE
+124 SIGNSGAGDTDQ
-136 VVPDTIPFAQLWKHN
+136 VLPDTIPFAQLWKHN
-151 SWRSTNEKAGSTT
+151 SWQSTNEAAGSTT

-176 KLTFNYSCYN
+176 KLTFNYSCN
-186 GSYGTFQVTLND
+186 NRNSCTFQVTLND
-198 STIISRGNWDSTE
+198 STIISKNSWSSTE
-211 DRLYQI
+211 GQLYQI

-224 VLKASYYTRYDNYY
+224 VLKASYYTYY
-238 DPDGL
+238 ENQ
-243 NEYCYARIS
+243 NENCYARIS
-252 GIATDDV
+252 GIATDDA
-259 QANATAYLSGLAD
+259 QSNATAYLGALAD
-272 YPALKQELQTALD
+272 FPALKQELQTALD

-308 TAVSYYPLIQKDI
+308 KAVSYYPLIQKDI

-352 SANYLAA
+352 SADYLAA

-369 QVSSNQKIDDWAFNT
+369 QVTSNQSIDDWAFNT

-409 EAQDADVTNLVIP
+409 ETENADVTDLVIP

-466 YRAITDLEIPANVER
+466 YRAITNLEIPANVER
-481 MGNYIVNNCPQLQR
+481 MGDNVVYNCPQLRR

-510 NNRYYDEYGNS
+510 NNSYYDDYDGR
-521 TYHYLRIV
+521 TYRYLRIV

-543 WNTDYNVLIGGDEGI
+543 WNTDHNVLIGGDEGI

-585 KLIIEGELNADD
+585 KLIIEGELNSDD
-597 WSKIGQMTN
+597 WSKIKQMTN

-617 DEIPSN
+617 DEIPN
-623 AFNGRWAIDKV
+623 EAFNGRWAIDKV

-642 IGSYAFQNTSLT
+642 IGSFAFQGTALT

-660 NVETIENN
+660 NVETIKEC
-668 AFGRVKRLQEVH
+668 AFSQVKQLQEVH
-680 LPDNLTA
+680 LPDSLTS
-687 LGGSA
+687 LGNYA
-692 FEYCRN
+692 FAECRS
-698 LRAVKIPSK
+698 LRTVKIPTK
-707 IKVITWYA
+707 LKTIPDYT
-715 FRDCSSLQSVELHDS
+715 FQNCRSLQSVELHDS
-730 ITGFGNESFAG
+730 ITAFEDYSFNN
-741 CDLREITLPKSTTAV
+741 CDLREITLPKSTTWV
-756 GNHAFEGNANL
+756 GGNAFNGNTNL
-767 SKVTFNEGLIYIGE
+767 SKVTLNEGLIDIWAE
-781 SAFQNTAIDTL
+781 AFYNTAIDTL

-797 LRNIYNSAFAGCRN
+797 LRNIYNGAFAGCRN
-811 LRQIYLNEGLTRIEM
+811 LRQINLNEGLTRIER

-929 DELDPDYRPDIELTV
+929 DELAPDYRPDIELTV

-982 YAKYSYKQNYYYNEN
+982 YAKYYYKGGDHYYNN
-997 YRHLRPTS
+997 DYRYLRPTS

-1064 NAAAVWQ
+1064 NTAAVWQ

-1079 QAGKGYIMQCYKPD
+1079 QAGKGYIMQCYKPN
-1093 DKNGNYDAA
+1093 DKNGNYYAA

-1231 AAYDSNT
+1231 AAYDSNA

-1374 AVATGINAATVNEAD
+1374 AVATGINAATTNEAD

-1417 GIK
+1417 VIK

>member
-1 MCLTICGTYTP
+1 
-12 VKCPIEIIII
+12 
-22 ERTTNI
+22 
-28 TFLTLTHTTMGKT
+28 MGKT

-93 MASRAPRLAMADSS
+93 MASRAPRLAVADSS
-107 SVVTPVLP
+107 EVVSPVLP

-124 SIGNGGAGDAEE
+124 SIDNGGTGDTEE
-136 VVPDTIPFAQLWKHN
+136 VLPDTIPYEQLLKHN
-151 SWRSTNEKAGSTT
+151 SWQSTNKEAGSTT

-176 KLTFNYSCYN
+176 KLLFIYACNNYD
-186 GSYGTFQVTLND
+186 SYGTFQVTLND
-198 STIISRGNWDSTE
+198 STIISKDRWSSTNGQ
-211 DRLYQI
+211 LYQI
-217 DLPAGRY
+217 ELPAGRY
-224 VLKASYYTRYDNYY
+224 VLKASYYTRYDNQN
-238 DPDGL
+238 DD
-243 NEYCYARIS
+243 CYARIS
-252 GIATDDV
+252 SIATDDA
-259 QANATAYLSGLAD
+259 QANATAYLGALAD

-308 TAVSYYPLIQKDI
+308 KAVSYYPLIQKDI

-352 SANYLAA
+352 SADYLAA

-369 QVSSNQKIDDWAFNT
+369 QVSSNQSIDDWAFNT
-384 DQRYTID
+384 SQRYTID
-391 NMGYYLDQDHKVA
+391 NMGYYLDQEHKVA
-404 ACTGL
+404 ACSGL
-409 EAQDADVTNLVIP
+409 EAQDVEIENLVIP
-422 STVRYNGVTYAVVA
+422 STVRYNDVTYAVVA

-457 HINDYGLSD
+457 HINDWGLSD

-481 MGNYIVNNCPQLQR
+481 MGNDVVYNCPQLRR
-495 IKVNAEVPPTLGSLD
+495 IKVNAEVPPTLGSL
-510 NNRYYDEYGNS
+510 NHEYYY
-521 TYHYLRIV
+521 YRIT

-543 WNTDYNVLIGGDEGI
+543 WTNRTVLIGGDEGV
-558 TVNTGKIA
+558 TVSTGKIA

-571 HVVVEEAGYLQEVN
+571 HVVIEEAGYLQEVN
-585 KLIIEGELNADD
+585 KLIIEGELNSDD
-597 WSKIGQMTN
+597 WSKITQMTN

-617 DEIPSN
+617 DEIPHD
-623 AFNGRWAIDKV
+623 AFGGRWAIDKV

-642 IGSYAFQNTSLT
+642 IGTCAFQRTALT

-660 NVETIENN
+660 NVETIEGN
-668 AFGRVKRLQEVH
+668 AFSNARQLQEVH
-680 LPDNLTA
+680 LPDSLTS
-687 LGGSA
+687 LGNGA
-692 FEYCRN
+692 FESCSS
-698 LRAVKIPSK
+698 LRTVKIPTK
-707 IKVITWYA
+707 LKMIPPYT
-715 FRDCSSLQSVELHDS
+715 FQGCNSLQSVELHDS
-730 ITGFGNESFAG
+730 ITGFGNCAFENCG
-741 CDLREITLPKSTTAV
+741 LREITLPKSTTWV
-756 GNHAFEGNANL
+756 DERAFEGNTNL
-767 SKVTFNEGLIYIGE
+767 SKVTLNEGLISIRAY
-781 SAFQNTAIDTL
+781 AFQDTAIDTL

-797 LRNIYNSAFAGCRN
+797 LRCISEGAFAGCRN
-811 LRQIYLNEGLTRIEM
+811 LSQINLNEGLTRIEW

-833 ATEIVLPSSLEYCAG
+833 ATEIVLPSSLEYCAE
-848 GAFDDCDSLVTI
+848 GAFDDCNSLVTI
-860 EARSVMPPNTDNG
+860 EARSVMPPNTDGG
-873 CPLTSADLTKA
+873 CPLSSTDLTKA
-884 ILYVP
+884 VLYVP
-889 VWSLAEYQLATGW
+889 VWSLSEYQLATGW

-944 TNNQIT
+944 TNNEIT
-950 DSQGNT
+950 DSHDNR

-982 YAKYSYKQNYYYNEN
+982 YAKYSYEGGDWHYYNDN
-997 YRHLRPTS
+997 YRYLRPTS

-1064 NAAAVWQ
+1064 NTAAVWQ

-1079 QAGKGYIMQCYKPD
+1079 QAGKGYIMQCYKPND
-1093 DKNGNYDAA
+1093 ENGNNYYAA

-1166 NSNNQNYEAYSPVDD
+1166 NSSNLNYEAYSPVDD

-1188 EAFFVQRPVD
+1188 EAFFVQCPVD

-1231 AAYDSNT
+1231 AAYDSNS

-1294 INGATRYAIN
+1294 INDATRYAIN

-1374 AVATGINAATVNEAD
+1374 AVATGINAATANEAD

-1417 GIK
+1417 VIK

>member
-1 MCLTICGTYTP
+1 
-12 VKCPIEIIII
+12 
-22 ERTTNI
+22 
-28 TFLTLTHTTMGKT
+28 MGKT

-93 MASRAPRLAMADSS
+93 MASRAPRLAVADSS
-107 SVVTPVLP
+107 EVVSPVLPDQGTTAPTDSIGNGGTVLP

-124 SIGNGGAGDAEE
+124 SIGNGGTDDTEE
-136 VVPDTIPFAQLWKHN
+136 VLPDTIPYEQLLKHN
-151 SWRSTNEKAGSTT
+151 SWQSTNKEAGSTT

-176 KLTFNYSCYN
+176 KLLFIYACNNYD
-186 GSYGTFQVTLND
+186 SYGTFQVTLND
-198 STIISRGNWDSTE
+198 STIISKDRWSSTNGQ
-211 DRLYQI
+211 LYQI
-217 DLPAGRY
+217 ELPAGRY
-224 VLKASYYTRYDNYY
+224 VLKASYYTRYDNQN
-238 DPDGL
+238 DD
-243 NEYCYARIS
+243 CYARIS
-252 GIATDDV
+252 SIATDDA
-259 QANATAYLSGLAD
+259 QANATAYLGALAD

-308 TAVSYYPLIQKDI
+308 KAVSYYPLIQKDI

-352 SANYLAA
+352 SADYLAA
-359 FDALETSIAV
+359 FEALETSIAV

-384 DQRYTID
+384 NQRYTID

-409 EAQDADVTNLVIP
+409 EVQDADVTDLVIP
-422 STVRYNGVTYAVVA
+422 STVRYNDVTYAVVA

-457 HINDYGLSD
+457 HINDWGLSD

-481 MGNYIVNNCPQLQR
+481 MGNDVVYNCPQLRR
-495 IKVNAEVPPTLGSLD
+495 IKVNAEVPPTLGSL
-510 NNRYYDEYGNS
+510 NHEYYY
-521 TYHYLRIV
+521 YRIT

-535 HAYRLVNA
+535 HAYRLVSA
-543 WNTDYNVLIGGDEGI
+543 WNTDRTVLIGGDEGI
-558 TVNTGKIA
+558 TINTGKLA

-585 KLIIEGELNADD
+585 KLIIEGELNSDD
-597 WSKIGQMTN
+597 WSQITQMTN

-623 AFNGRWAIDKV
+623 AFNDRWAIDKV

-642 IGSYAFQNTSLT
+642 IGSYAFQRTSLT

-660 NVETIENN
+660 NVETIEES
-668 AFGRVKRLQEVH
+668 AFSRAEQLQEVH
-680 LPDNLTA
+680 LPDSLTS
-687 LGGSA
+687 LGRYA
-692 FEYCRN
+692 FSSCSS
-698 LRAVKIPSK
+698 LRTVKIPTK
-707 IKVITWYA
+707 LKAIPDYT
-715 FRDCSSLQSVELHDS
+715 FQNCRSLQSVELHDS
-730 ITGFGNESFAG
+730 ITAFEDYSFNN
-741 CDLREITLPKSTTAV
+741 CDLREITLPKSTTWV
-756 GNHAFEGNANL
+756 DERAFEGNTNL
-767 SKVTFNEGLIYIGE
+767 SKVTLNEGLISIRAY
-781 SAFQNTAIDTL
+781 AFQDTAIDTL

-797 LRNIYNSAFAGCRN
+797 LRCISEGAFAGCRN
-811 LRQIYLNEGLTRIEM
+811 LSQINLNEGLTRIEW

-833 ATEIVLPSSLEYCAG
+833 ATEIVLPSSLEYCAE
-848 GAFDDCDSLVTI
+848 GAFDDCNSLVTI
-860 EARSVMPPNTDNG
+860 EARSVMPPNTDGG
-873 CPLTSADLTKA
+873 CPLSSTDLTKA
-884 ILYVP
+884 VLYVP

-950 DSQGNT
+950 DSQGNS

-982 YAKYSYKQNYYYNEN
+982 YAKYSYEGGDWHYYNDN
-997 YRHLRPTS
+997 YRYLRPTS

-1017 TINLWNATNRWQ
+1017 TINLWNATERWQ

-1079 QAGKGYIMQCYKPD
+1079 QAGKGYIMQCYKPND
-1093 DKNGNYDAA
+1093 ENGNNYYAA

-1151 FDTRFLDFGA
+1151 FDTRFLDFEA

-1166 NSNNQNYEAYSPVDD
+1166 NSSNLNYEAYSPVDD

-1198 QESITFLKDG
+1198 QENITFLKDG

-1374 AVATGINAATVNEAD
+1374 AVATGINAATANEAD

-1417 GIK
+1417 VIK